1 MTQESSNNGELTALQ
16 KAFLIIRKLR
26 EQLDAAQAA
35 ASEPI
40 AVVGLGCRLPG
51 ADSPEAFWE
60 LLSEGRDAITEV
72 PRERWD
78 VNALYDPRP
87 GTPGKVYTRCG
98 GFLDDVE
105 SFDAAFFGISAREA
119 ATVDPQQ
126 RLLLEVVWEALE
138 HAGIAPSS
146 LKATPTGV
154 FVGVT
159 ASDYTSLQLEQD
171 KLPDDPYF
179 NTGAALNACAGRV
192 SYVLGLQGPSIAID
206 TACSSSLTAVH
217 LACSSLRNREC
228 DTALAGGVNLILASW
243 PNVTLAAAQMVAPDG
258 RCKTFDASADGY
270 VRGEGCGIVV
280 LRRLSDA
287 LKAGD
292 RVLALIRGTAINQDG
307 ASSGFSV
314 PNGVAQQALI
324 RRTLEAAGVR
334 PAEIDYVESH
344 GTGTALGDPIEA
356 GALGAVLGRDAARER
371 PLWVGSVKS
380 NIGHLESAAG
390 AAGLIKL
397 VLALSH
403 GRIPPTLH
411 INKPNPK
418 IDWDGMNLRPVRE
431 AVDWPRG
438 DKRRLAALSS
448 FGVSGSN
455 AHLIIEEAPPASDA
469 RPERDGRAHV
479 LTLSAK
485 SRAALVELAAA
496 YEEFL
501 FGQPDEALAD
511 ICYTAN
517 SGRSHFKHRAAIC
530 ASSVEDLRVGLAAI
544 RDGRHAPG
552 LFLTGETPPGR
563 VQPAFVFSDAEVLKP
578 GTGRE
583 LYETS
588 DAFRAAFDACDAA
601 RHTDLDLTLSS
612 VLFADDDDER
622 LRQPVYQLS
631 ARFALQYALSA
642 LWQSFGIR
650 PLAVAGS
657 GPGELC
663 AACVAGVF
671 DLEDGLRL
679 VSELARPSSRD
690 GVATYARGVK
700 SRPAQIAI
708 WPDGRPPAEGTVF
721 DAAYWQRRLQAA
733 VPDARETVNALT
745 ENREGPFIEIG
756 AGRELSRLAEE
767 IKPRSLWLPS
777 TGGEG
782 GEWQSLLA
790 SLAEAYVN
798 GVEVNWAKLDESVPR
813 NRLHLPTYRFQRK
826 RYWLR
831 ERDEIMTPAP
841 TEPAASEADKLR
853 EHREAVKSE
862 VVGLV
867 AEILR
872 EQPAN
877 VPLDVPFLEMGAD
890 SLILVYAVRRID
902 ERFHVK
908 LEVRQFFEEI
918 TTIASLAEFIADR
931 VPPPADVE
939 APPVSSPAS
948 SQAPAAP
955 AATTHPAPTVESF
968 NLPEAA
974 VPFTPTE
981 SIGGAFGSD
990 LHSVIQAQMQLMSR
1004 QLDLLQRA
1012 SVTSQSAI
1020 TSQTTLAAVEV
1031 TSPSATPS
1039 APRANDNGAAAGSSV
1054 PTARSSPLND
1064 LRNPVS
1070 AKPTGMT
1077 EQQQRSLED
1086 FIRRFTS
1093 RTRRSKQLADSCR
1106 NGLAD
1111 SRATVGFRFST
1122 KEILY
1127 PITGAE
1133 ALGSTLRDVDG
1144 NAYVDLT
1151 MGFGV
1156 LLFGSRPDF
1165 VRKAI
1170 ADELQRGIQ
1179 LGMRSDLME
1188 EITRLFLELT
1198 GKQRVVFTNSGT
1210 EAVMT
1215 ALRLARAATGR
1226 SKIALF
1232 EGSYHGHSDGT
1243 LAQRSYDQSSSE
1255 PVAPGIPASVA
1266 RDVLV
1271 LEYGTPRSLEIL
1283 RENAGE
1289 LAAVLVEPVQSRRP
1303 DFQPVS
1309 FLRELRALTEASGTA
1324 LIFDEMITGFRAHPA
1339 GCQGLFG
1346 IEADLA
1352 TYGKIIGGGMPIG
1365 AVAGSARFLNGIDGG
1380 TWRFGDDS
1388 YPGASRT
1395 YFGGTFCQH
1404 PITMAASLAVLR
1416 HLKAQGPSLQANLNQ
1431 RTDRFAETL
1440 NRFFAD
1446 EGLAI
1451 RVSHFSSF
1459 FRFEFAGNL
1468 ELFFYHMLAKGVYI
1482 WEWRNCFLSTAHTDE
1497 DLEHVVRAVKE
1508 SVADLR
1514 AAGFLPPREPDGRP
1528 AAPAPPV
1535 SEAPTRSDKDTN
1547 GANGRPAGNGVGHT
1561 TDNGAGNGFWNR
1573 GKSKLGQRVEASAV
1587 SRDGARRDAN
1597 KPLAFSLSYFG
1608 TYEAA
1613 YSPGKYELLIEGA
1626 RFADAEGFEAVW
1638 IPERHFHE
1646 FGGLSPNPSVL
1657 AAALARETK
1666 RVQLRAGSVVMPLHH
1681 PMRVAEEW
1689 SLVDNLAGGRVG
1701 VAFASGWHP
1710 NDFVFAPQSFG
1721 RQREITF
1728 EGLETVRRA
1737 WRGEPLS
1744 LRDGT
1749 GKDVDLKLHPLPSR
1763 TELPCWLT
1771 IVNNQET
1778 YRKAGELGVGVL
1790 TNLMGQTLEE
1800 LTANI
1805 AVYRAAL
1812 TEAGHDPQTGR
1823 VTVLLHT
1830 YVREDAEQ
1838 AVREARRP
1846 LCDYL
1851 LSSMTLFKRLAQ
1863 SQSLPIDLD
1872 GLSAADREYIVQ
1884 KAYDKYVAFSALIGS
1899 PDTCRPIVESLVA
1912 AGVDEI
1918 ACFVDFGVPTES
1930 ALRGLPP
1937 LNELRKRWT
1946 APADTTGTTSFPMS
1960 EAQQQLWLLTKVSDD
1975 GARAYNDPAVLTI
1988 DGEIDLD
1995 AFNASLSQVVAR
2007 HESLRTTVDPNGGR
2021 LVVHPPAPAAVQFI
2035 DVSAAEDAEGEV
2047 HRHLEQ
2053 LNRTLIDFVKGPV
2066 FTATLLKVAE
2076 QRHVLVLG
2084 SHHLLTDGMS
2094 MLNVIN
2100 ELNACYVSRRRGE
2113 AAALEPPLQY
2123 RDFVRWHDEQKSAPS
2138 MKEHE
2143 DYWLRQF
2150 ETPPA
2155 AADLPADRPRPS
2167 VKTFNG
2173 AVRQLALDKSLISR
2187 ATKLAGSRG
2196 YTPFM
2201 LLLAVYTLLLHRLTG
2216 QETVVVGCPC
2226 AGRPMEGGDSLV
2238 GYCAH
2243 LLPVVSNVSVSPAGT
2258 PFGEHLRRVR
2268 GTLLDAFQ
2276 HQDYPFARLL
2286 NRLNLKRDISRS
2298 PLISTIFNVE
2308 RPTIGASEGGLK
2320 IARHE
2325 RHASFARMDLTLT
2338 ANLFDEG
2345 AVLECDYNTDL
2356 FDAATIDRFLV
2367 HYKTLL
2373 ESVVEN
2379 PDADLHTLPLLDA
2392 AMRDERLR
2400 AWNETEPQ
2408 SVKRCA
2414 HQLFES
2420 QAARQPDAVA
2430 VCDKSPGGVQLS
2442 YRELNE
2448 RANQLAH
2455 FLRRSGVRPEQRVG
2469 IYFRRSADLL
2479 IALLGTLKAGVAYV
2493 PMDASYPAARLAQIL
2508 DDAQV
2513 AVLLTQQNLLAELP
2527 EADAAVF
2534 CLDGEGD
2541 RLARESKENTAA
2553 PVELDHPAYVMYTS
2567 GSTGRPKGVVIPH
2580 RGLSNY
2586 LLWAARAYMPDGGA
2600 APVVGSIGFDATITS
2615 LFVPLV
2621 AGGRA
2626 DLLPEGEELTALAD
2640 ALGRASDY
2648 RFVKITPAHLDV
2660 LNRLLP
2666 DGPDAR
2672 GTQRLILGGE
2682 AISPRALDTWAQSE
2696 RLRIINE
2703 YGPTETVVGCCV
2715 YDFSGPPGRSVP
2727 IGRPISG
2734 ARLYVLD
2741 EHLQLAPVGV
2751 PGELYIGGAGLARGY
2766 LGRPELTATVF
2777 VPDPFA
2783 GRGGF
2788 GEPGDRLY
2796 RTGDRARYLPDGRLE
2811 YLGRSDGQIKLR
2823 GFRIELAEIES
2834 VLLHQPEIAE
2844 VAVVLREDEP
2854 GNPRIVAYVRPAEG
2868 GALSVAKLRDELKRL
2883 LPDYMVPSSFV
2894 SLDAMPLTT
2903 NGKVDRAALPAPD
2916 RQRPEQSAEFA
2927 APRNDLERALAEI
2940 HRDVLNLD
2948 RVGVHDNFFDL
2959 GGNSL
2964 LAVEAYSR
2972 MKGFAD
2978 GKCQVLDLFKY
2989 PTVRSLAEFLG
3000 HAEESPRNGGDEIRQ
3015 RATQQKESWRKL
3027 ADRRK
3032 RITT

>member
-1 MTQESSNNGELTALQ
+1 MKNVKQETSNTSELTALQ
-16 KAFLIIRKLR
+16 KAFLTIRKLR
-26 EQLDAAQAA
+26 EQLDAARATR
-35 ASEPI
+35 SEPI
-40 AVVGLGCRLPG
+40 AVVGLGCRLPA
-51 ADSPEAFWE
+51 ADGPDAFWE

-78 VNALYDPRP
+78 IDALYDPRP
-87 GTPGKVYTRCG
+87 GTPGKVYSRCG
-98 GFLDDVE
+98 GFLNNVE

-119 ATVDPQQ
+119 ANVDPQQ
-126 RLLLEVVWEALE
+126 RLLLEVAWEALE

-146 LKATPTGV
+146 LRATSTGV

-159 ASDYTSLQLEQD
+159 ASDYACLQLEQN

-179 NTGAALNACAGRV
+179 NTGASLNACAGRL
-192 SYVLGLQGPSIAID
+192 SYVLGLQGPSMAID
-206 TACSSSLTAVH
+206 TACSSSLTTIH

-228 DTALAGGVNLILASW
+228 ETALAGGVNLILATW

-292 RVLALIRGTAINQDG
+292 RILALIRGTAVNQDG

-314 PNGVAQQALI
+314 PNGIAQQALI
-324 RRTLEAAGVR
+324 RRTLEVAGVE

-356 GALGAVLGRDAARER
+356 GALGAVLGRDTAREH

-390 AAGLIKL
+390 VTGLIKL
-397 VLALSH
+397 VLAMCHSL
-403 GRIPPTLH
+403 IPPTLH
-411 INKPNPK
+411 INQPNPK

-431 AVDWPRG
+431 PVDWPRG
-438 DKRRLAALSS
+438 AKRRLAALSS

-455 AHLIIEEAPPASDA
+455 AHLILEESPPISVA
-469 RPERDGRAHV
+469 RPDRDRQTHV

-485 SRAALVELAAA
+485 TQTALVELAAT
-496 YEEFL
+496 YDEFL
-501 FGQPDEALAD
+501 VGQPDDLIAD

-517 SGRSHFKHRAAIC
+517 CGRSHFKHRAAIR
-530 ASSVEDLRVGLAAI
+530 ASYIEELRAGLAGI
-544 RDGRHAPG
+544 RDGHPTPG
-552 LFLTGETPPGR
+552 LFLAGETSTGLSSP
-563 VQPAFVFSDAEVLKP
+563 VFVFSDAEAVSP
-578 GTGRE
+578 DTGRE

-588 DAFRAAFDACDAA
+588 AVFRAAIDACDAA
-601 RHTDLDLTLSS
+601 RHSDLDATISA
-612 VLFADDDDER
+612 VLFAEDDER
-622 LRQPVYQLS
+622 LRQPIYRFS
-631 ARFALQYALSA
+631 AQFALQYALA
-642 LWQSFGIR
+642 AMWQSFGIR
-650 PLAVAGS
+650 PLAVS
-657 GPGELC
+657 GLGLGELS

-679 VSELARPSSRD
+679 VWERAQTSSRD
-690 GVATYARGVK
+690 NVATHAREL
-700 SRPAQIAI
+700 RYRAPQIAT
-708 WPDGRPPAEGTVF
+708 WPGGRPLAQGAVF
-721 DAAYWQRRLQAA
+721 DAAYWQRQFQAA
-733 VPDARETVNALT
+733 VLDPRDIINALT
-745 ENREGPFIEIG
+745 EDRVGPFIEIG
-756 AGRELSRLAEE
+756 LGRELSKLAGQ
-767 IKPRSLWLPS
+767 IKPHSLWLPS
-777 TGGEG
+777 LNGKGD
-782 GEWQSLLA
+782 EWQLLIT
-790 SLAEAYVN
+790 SVAEAYVN
-798 GVEVNWAKLDESVPR
+798 GIDINWAKLDESVPR

-826 RYWLR
+826 RYWIK
-831 ERDEIMTPAP
+831 ERDEIMTAAS
-841 TEPAASEADKLR
+841 TEPVAPEAEKLR
-853 EHREAVKSE
+853 GHRESIKSE
-862 VVGLV
+862 VIRLV
-867 AEILR
+867 AEMLR
-872 EQPAN
+872 EQPAS

-890 SLILVYAVRRID
+890 SLVLVYAVKQID
-902 ERFHVK
+902 ERFRVK
-908 LEVRQFFEEI
+908 LEIRQFFEEI
-918 TTIASLAEFIADR
+918 TTVASLAEFIADR
-931 VPPPADVE
+931 VPPPADVHS
-939 APPVSSPAS
+939 PSVSNP
-948 SQAPAAP
+948 APAAP
-955 AATTHPAPTVESF
+955 PATPPASPGVG
-968 NLPEAA
+968 NAHLPEAA
-974 VPFTPTE
+974 VPSAPYE
-981 SIGGAFGSD
+981 ANGDACGAD
-990 LHSVIQAQMQLMSR
+990 LSRIIQAQMQLMSR
-1004 QLDLLQRA
+1004 HLDLLQRA
-1012 SVTSQSAI
+1012 AITTQSAI
-1020 TSQTTLAAVEV
+1020 TSPPSFAAGEI
-1031 TSPSATPS
+1031 TSPGATPV
-1039 APRANDNGAAAGSSV
+1039 APRANDATASSSV
-1054 PTARSSPLND
+1054 STARSSPLND
-1064 LRNPVS
+1064 IKNPVTV
-1070 AKPTGMT
+1070 KPTGMT
-1077 EQQQRSLED
+1077 EQQQSSLED

-1093 RTRRSKQLADSCR
+1093 RTQQSKALAQSCR
-1106 NGLAD
+1106 AGLAD

-1133 ALGSTLRDVDG
+1133 ALGSSLKDVDG
-1144 NAYVDLT
+1144 NTYIDLT
-1151 MGFGV
+1151 MGFGA

-1165 VRKAI
+1165 VCKAI
-1170 ADELQRGIQ
+1170 SDELQRGIQ

-1188 EITRLFLELT
+1188 EVTGLFLKLT
-1198 GKQRVVFTNSGT
+1198 GRQRVVFTNSGT

-1243 LAQRSYDQSSSE
+1243 LAQRSHDQVSSE
-1255 PVAPGIPASVA
+1255 PVAPGIPANVA

-1271 LEYGTPRSLEIL
+1271 LEYGTPQSLAIL
-1283 RENAGE
+1283 RAHAHE

-1309 FLRELRALTEASGTA
+1309 FLHELRALTEAAGTA
-1324 LIFDEMITGFRAHPA
+1324 LIFDEMITGFRVHPA

-1346 IEADLA
+1346 IDADIA
-1352 TYGKIIGGGMPIG
+1352 TYGKILGGGMPIG

-1380 TWRFGDDS
+1380 MWRYGDNS

-1416 HLKAQGPSLQANLNQ
+1416 HLEAQGPSLQTTLNQ
-1431 RTDRFAETL
+1431 RADKFAETL
-1440 NRFFAD
+1440 NTFFAG
-1446 EGLAI
+1446 EELPI
-1451 RVSHFSSF
+1451 RVSHFASF
-1459 FRFEFAGNL
+1459 FRFEFSGNL
-1468 ELFFYHMLAKGVYI
+1468 ELFFYHMLAKGIYI

-1497 DLEHVVRAVKE
+1497 DLERVIQAVKE

-1514 AAGFLPPREPDGRP
+1514 AAGFLPPREQTGRP
-1528 AAPAPPV
+1528 TTPVPAECKSPV
-1535 SEAPTRSDKDTN
+1535 RSDKQMGGPN
-1547 GANGRPAGNGVGHT
+1547 GHPADKGG
-1561 TDNGAGNGFWNR
+1561 GNGFWNR
-1573 GKSKLGQRVEASAV
+1573 GKSKLGQSGEAVAL
-1587 SRDGARRDAN
+1587 SRHTARRSTN

-1608 TYEAA
+1608 TYQAA
-1613 YSPGKYELLIEGA
+1613 YSPSKYELLIEGA
-1626 RFADAEGFEAVW
+1626 RFADAEGFQAVW
-1638 IPERHFHE
+1638 VPERHFHE

-1710 NDFVFAPQSFG
+1710 NDFVFAPQSYG
-1721 RQREITF
+1721 RQRELTF
-1728 EGLETVRRA
+1728 EGMEAVRRA

-1749 GKDVDLKLHPLPSR
+1749 GRDVDLKLHPLPSQ

-1771 IVNNQET
+1771 IVNNRET
-1778 YRKAGELGVGVL
+1778 YRKAGELGVGIL

-1805 AVYRAAL
+1805 AIYRAAL
-1812 TEAGHDPQTGR
+1812 AEFGHDPQKTGN

-1830 YVREDAEQ
+1830 YIREDAEQ
-1838 AVREARRP
+1838 AISEARRP

-1863 SQSLPIDLD
+1863 SQSLAIDLD

-1899 PDTCRPIVESLVA
+1899 PDTCRQIVENLSA

-1937 LNELRKRWT
+1937 LNELRKRW
-1946 APADTTGTTSFPMS
+1946 AEPFGPSGTMSFPMS

-1988 DGEIDLD
+1988 NGEIDLD
-1995 AFNASLSQVVAR
+1995 AFTASLNQVIAR
-2007 HESLRTTVDPNGGR
+2007 HESLRTTIDPKGGR
-2021 LVVHPPAPAAVQFI
+2021 LIVHPPAPAAMQFI
-2035 DVSAAEDAEGEV
+2035 DVSAAEDSESEV
-2047 HRHLEQ
+2047 RQHLEHY
-2053 LNRTLIDFVKGPV
+2053 NRTPPDFVNGSI
-2066 FTATLLKVAE
+2066 FTATLLKVAAE
-2076 QRHVLVLG
+2076 RHVLILG

-2100 ELNACYVSRRRGE
+2100 ELNACYTARRRGE
-2113 AAALEPPLQY
+2113 EAALEQPLQY
-2123 RDFVRWHDEQKSAPS
+2123 RDFVRWHDDQKAAPA

-2143 DYWLRQF
+2143 NYWLRQF
-2150 ETPPA
+2150 ENPPA
-2155 AADLPADRPRPS
+2155 AADLPTDHPRPA

-2173 AVRQLALDKSLISR
+2173 ALRQLAIDKSLTDR
-2187 ATKLAGSRG
+2187 MTKLAGSRG

-2201 LLLAVYTLLLHRLTG
+2201 LLLAAYTVLLHRLTG
-2216 QETVVVGCPC
+2216 RETIVVGCPC
-2226 AGRPMEGGDSLV
+2226 AGRPMEGGASLV

-2243 LLPVVSNVSVSPAGT
+2243 LLPIVSTISASPARM
-2258 PFGEHLRRVR
+2258 PFSEHLRRVR
-2268 GTLLDAFQ
+2268 STLLDAYQ

-2286 NRLNLKRDISRS
+2286 NKLNLKRDISRS
-2298 PLISTIFNVE
+2298 PLISTIFNLE
-2308 RPTIGASEGGLK
+2308 RPTAESSEGGLK

-2325 RHASFARMDLTLT
+2325 RHVNFARMDLTLT
-2338 ANLFDEG
+2338 ANLLDEG

-2356 FDAATIDRFLV
+2356 FNAATIDRLLI

-2379 PDADLHTLPLLDA
+2379 PEADLHTLPMLDA
-2392 AMRDERLR
+2392 LMRHERLC
-2400 AWNETEPQ
+2400 AWNDTETQRVEQ
-2408 SVKRCA
+2408 CV
-2414 HQLFES
+2414 HQLFET
-2420 QAARQPDAVA
+2420 QVERRPDAIA
-2430 VCDKSPGGVQLS
+2430 VCDKSPAGVQLS

-2448 RANQLAH
+2448 RANRLAH
-2455 FLRRSGVRPEQRVG
+2455 FLRRAGVGPEQRVG
-2469 IYFRRSADLL
+2469 VYVRRSAGLFV
-2479 IALLGTLKAGVAYV
+2479 ALLGTLKAGAAYV
-2493 PMDASYPAARLAQIL
+2493 PLDTAYPAARLEQIR
-2508 DDAQV
+2508 DDARI
-2513 AVLLTQQNLLAELP
+2513 ALLLTERELLAELP
-2527 EADAAVF
+2527 KTPVAVF
-2534 CLDGEGD
+2534 CLDEEGD
-2541 RLARESKENTAA
+2541 PLARESKVNLTV
-2553 PVELDHPAYVMYTS
+2553 PVGLDNPAYVMYTS

-2580 RGLSNY
+2580 RGLTNY
-2586 LLWAARAYMPDGGA
+2586 LLWAARAYMPDGGI

-2621 AGGRA
+2621 AGGQA

-2640 ALGRASDY
+2640 ALGRGSDY

-2660 LNRLLP
+2660 LNRLLTNE
-2666 DGPDAR
+2666 PDAR
-2672 GTQRLILGGE
+2672 GTQRLVLGGE
-2682 AISPRALDTWAQSE
+2682 AISPRALDTWTRNE

-2703 YGPTETVVGCCV
+2703 YGPTETVVGCCT
-2715 YDFSGPPGRSVP
+2715 YGFSGPPGHSVP

-2741 EHLQLAPVGV
+2741 DHLQLAPVGV
-2751 PGELYIGGAGLARGY
+2751 AGELYIGGAGLARGY
-2766 LGRPELTATVF
+2766 WRRPDLTATSF

-2788 GEPGDRLY
+2788 GQPGDRLY
-2796 RTGDRARYLPDGRLE
+2796 RTGDRARYLADGSLE
-2811 YLGRSDGQIKLR
+2811 YLSRTDGQIKLR
-2823 GFRIELAEIES
+2823 GFRIELGEIES
-2834 VLLHQPEIAE
+2834 VLLQRPEIVEA
-2844 VAVVLREDEP
+2844 VVVLREDEA
-2854 GNPRIVAYVRPAEG
+2854 GNPRTVAYVRPAESE
-2868 GALSVAKLRDELKRL
+2868 ALSIGKLRDELKRL
-2883 LPDYMVPSSFV
+2883 LPDYMIPSAFV
-2894 SLDAMPLTT
+2894 RLDKMPLTA

-2927 APRNDLERALAEI
+2927 APRNDLERALVEI
-2940 HRDVLNLD
+2940 HRHVLNLD

-2972 MKGFAD
+2972 MESFTN

-2989 PTVRSLAEFLG
+2989 PTIRSLAEFLG
-3000 HAEESPRNGGDEIRQ
+3000 QVEESPQNGDDEIR
-3015 RATQQKESWRKL
+3015 RRVIQQKESSRKL
-3027 ADRRK
+3027 ANKRK
-3032 RITT
+3032 RITS

>member
-1 MTQESSNNGELTALQ
+1 MKDVKEISNTSELTALQ
-16 KAFLIIRKLR
+16 KAFLTIRKLR
-26 EQLDAAQAA
+26 EQLDAARAA
-35 ASEPI
+35 RAEPI

-51 ADSPEAFWE
+51 ADGPDAFWE
-60 LLSEGRDAITEV
+60 LLSQGRDAITEV
-72 PRERWD
+72 PRGRWD
-78 VNALYDPRP
+78 VDALYDPRP
-87 GTPGKVYTRCG
+87 GTPGKVYSRCG
-98 GFLDDVE
+98 GFLDNVE

-126 RLLLEVVWEALE
+126 RLLLEVAWEALE

-159 ASDYTSLQLEQD
+159 ASDYACLQLEQNR
-171 KLPDDPYF
+171 LPDDPYF
-179 NTGAALNACAGRV
+179 NTGASLNACAGRV
-192 SYVLGLQGPSIAID
+192 SYVLGLQGPSIAVD

-217 LACSSLRNREC
+217 LACSSLRSREC
-228 DTALAGGVNLILASW
+228 DTALAGGVNLILATW

-292 RVLALIRGTAINQDG
+292 NILALIRGTAINQDG

-314 PNGVAQQALI
+314 PNGIAQQALI
-324 RRTLEAAGVR
+324 RRTLEVAGVE

-371 PLWVGSVKS
+371 PVWVGSVKS

-390 AAGLIKL
+390 VTGLIKL
-397 VLALSH
+397 VLAMCH
-403 GRIPPTLH
+403 GKIPATLH
-411 INKPNPK
+411 INQPNPK
-418 IDWDGMNLRPVRE
+418 IDWDGMNLRPVRA

-438 DKRRLAALSS
+438 TRRRLAALSS

-455 AHLIIEEAPPASDA
+455 AHLILEESPSVSVA
-469 RPERDGRAHV
+469 RPGRDRQAHV

-485 SRAALVELAAA
+485 TRTALAELAAT
-496 YEEFL
+496 YDEFL
-501 FGQPDEALAD
+501 TRQPDDAIAD

-517 SGRSHFKHRAAIC
+517 CGRSHFKHRAAIC
-530 ASSVEDLRVGLAAI
+530 ASHIEDLRVGLAGI
-544 RDGRHAPG
+544 RDGGRTPG
-552 LFLTGETPPGR
+552 LFLAGETASGLASP
-563 VQPAFVFSDAEVLKP
+563 VFVFSDAEAVNP

-588 DAFRAAFDACDAA
+588 AVFRAAFDACDAA
-601 RHTDLDLTLSS
+601 RHSDLDAAISA
-612 VLFADDDDER
+612 VLFAEADER
-622 LRQPVYQLS
+622 LQRPIYRFS
-631 ARFALQYALSA
+631 AQFALQYALSA
-642 LWQSFGIR
+642 LWQSLGFR
-650 PLAVAGS
+650 PLAVAGR
-657 GPGELC
+657 GLGELC
-663 AACVAGVF
+663 AACVAGVL

-679 VSELARPSSRD
+679 VLERARLSSRD
-690 GVATYARGVK
+690 SIATCAPGVRVG
-700 SRPAQIAI
+700 SAQIAV
-708 WPDGRPPAEGTVF
+708 WPDGRPPAEGAVF
-721 DAAYWQRRLQAA
+721 DAAYWQRQFQAA
-733 VPDARETVNALT
+733 VPDPREIINALT
-745 ENREGPFIEIG
+745 ENRDGPFIEIG
-756 AGRELSRLAEE
+756 LGRELSKLAKQ
-767 IKPRSLWLPS
+767 IKPHSLWLPS
-777 TGGEG
+777 MSGRGD
-782 GEWQSLLA
+782 EWQSLLR

-798 GVEVNWAKLDESVPR
+798 GVDVNWAKLDESIPR

-826 RYWLR
+826 RYWIN
-831 ERDEIMTPAP
+831 ERDDIMTPAS
-841 TEPAASEADKLR
+841 TEPTVSEADRLR
-853 EHREAVKSE
+853 GHRESVKAD
-862 VVGLV
+862 VIRLV
-867 AEILR
+867 AEMLR

-890 SLILVYAVRRID
+890 SLILVYAAKRLD
-902 ERFHVK
+902 EQFRVK
-908 LEVRQFFEEI
+908 LEIRQFFEEI
-918 TTIASLAEFIADR
+918 TTVTSLAEYIADR
-931 VPPPADVE
+931 VPPPADVQ
-939 APPVSSPAS
+939 PSSVPNPAS
-948 SQAPAAP
+948 AAPAVTTPAAP
-955 AATTHPAPTVESF
+955 AVGSAS
-968 NLPEAA
+968 LPEAA
-974 VPFTPTE
+974 VPATPPE
-981 SIGGAFGSD
+981 PVGDAFSSD
-990 LHSVIQAQMQLMSR
+990 LTRVIQAQMQLMSR
-1004 QLDLLQRA
+1004 HLDLLQRT

-1020 TSQTTLAAVEV
+1020 TSQSSFAAGEI
-1031 TSPSATPS
+1031 TSPGVAPV
-1039 APRANDNGAAAGSSV
+1039 APRANGVGAAAGASASA
-1054 PTARSSPLND
+1054 ARSSPLND
-1064 LRNPVS
+1064 LKNPVT
-1070 AKPTGMT
+1070 ARPTGMT
-1077 EQQQRSLED
+1077 EQQQRSLDE

-1093 RTRRSKQLADSCR
+1093 RTRRSKALAQSCR
-1106 NGLAD
+1106 AGLAD
-1111 SRATVGFRFST
+1111 SRAAVGFRFST

-1133 ALGSTLRDVDG
+1133 ALGSSLKDVDG
-1144 NAYVDLT
+1144 NTYIDLT
-1151 MGFGV
+1151 MGFGT

-1188 EITRLFLELT
+1188 EVTALFLGLT
-1198 GKQRVVFTNSGT
+1198 GKERVVFTNSGT

-1232 EGSYHGHSDGT
+1232 EGAYHGHSDGT
-1243 LAQRSYDQSSSE
+1243 LAQRGHDQLSSE
-1255 PVAPGIPASVA
+1255 PVAPGIPANVA

-1271 LEYGTPRSLEIL
+1271 LEYGTPQSLEIL
-1283 RENAGE
+1283 REHAEE

-1346 IEADLA
+1346 IDADIA
-1352 TYGKIIGGGMPIG
+1352 TYGKILGGGMPIG

-1380 TWRFGDDS
+1380 MWRFGDNS
-1388 YPGASRT
+1388 YPGAART

-1404 PITMAASLAVLR
+1404 PLTMAASLAVLR
-1416 HLKAQGPSLQANLNQ
+1416 HLKAQGPALQTTLNQ
-1431 RTDRFAETL
+1431 RTDKFAETL
-1440 NRFFAD
+1440 NAFFAG
-1446 EGLAI
+1446 EGLPI

-1459 FRFEFAGNL
+1459 FRFEFSGNL
-1468 ELFFYHMLAKGVYI
+1468 ELFFYHMLEKGIYI
-1482 WEWRNCFLSTAHTDE
+1482 WEWRNCFLSTAHADE
-1497 DLEHVVRAVKE
+1497 DLERVIQAVKE

-1514 AAGFLPPREPDGRP
+1514 AAGFLPSREPSVRP
-1528 AAPAPPV
+1528 TTPAPPV
-1535 SEAPTRSDKDTN
+1535 CEAPIRSDKEAG
-1547 GANGRPAGNGVGHT
+1547 GANGHPA
-1561 TDNGAGNGFWNR
+1561 DNGARDGFWNR
-1573 GKSKLGQRVEASAV
+1573 GKSKLGQRGEAAAV
-1587 SRDGARRDAN
+1587 SRNTARRSTN

-1608 TYEAA
+1608 TYPAA

-1626 RFADAEGFEAVW
+1626 RFADAEGFQAVW
-1638 IPERHFHE
+1638 VPERHFHE

-1689 SLVDNLAGGRVG
+1689 SVVDNLAGGRVG

-1710 NDFVFAPQSFG
+1710 NDFVFAPQSYG
-1721 RQREITF
+1721 RQRELTF
-1728 EGLETVRRA
+1728 EGMEAVRRA

-1749 GKDVDLKLHPLPSR
+1749 GRDVDLKLHPLPSQ

-1805 AVYRAAL
+1805 ATYRAAL
-1812 TEAGHDPQTGR
+1812 AEFGHDPQTGH
-1823 VTVLLHT
+1823 VAVLLHT
-1830 YVREDAEQ
+1830 YIREDAEQ
-1838 AVREARRP
+1838 AIREARRP

-1863 SQSLPIDLD
+1863 SQSLAVDLD
-1872 GLSAADREYIVQ
+1872 GLSAADQEYIVQ

-1899 PDTCRPIVESLVA
+1899 PDTCHPIVESLVA

-1918 ACFVDFGVPTES
+1918 ACFVDFGVPAES

-1937 LNELRKRWT
+1937 LNELRKRWA
-1946 APADTTGTTSFPMS
+1946 APPGPPGTVSFPMS

-1975 GARAYNDPAVLTI
+1975 GARAYNDPAVLTV

-1995 AFNASLSQVVAR
+1995 AFTASLNQVVAR
-2007 HESLRTTVDPNGGR
+2007 HESLRATVDPGGER
-2021 LVVHPPAPAAVQFI
+2021 LIVHPPAPVTMRYL
-2035 DVSAAEDAEGEV
+2035 DVSAAEDSGAEV
-2047 HRHLEQ
+2047 RRHLDE
-2053 LNRTLIDFVKGPV
+2053 LNRTLIDFVNGPI
-2066 FTATLLKVAE
+2066 FTATLLKVAP
-2076 QRHVLVLG
+2076 QRHVLILG

-2100 ELNACYVSRRRGE
+2100 ELNACYVARRRG
-2113 AAALEPPLQY
+2113 AVPALEPPLQY
-2123 RDFVRWHDEQKSAPS
+2123 RDFVRWHDAQRATPA

-2143 DYWLRQF
+2143 NYWLRQF
-2150 ETPPA
+2150 EMPPA
-2155 AADLPADRPRPS
+2155 PADLPTDYPRPA

-2173 AVRQLALDKSLISR
+2173 AVRQLTLDKSLTGR
-2187 ATKLAGSRG
+2187 ATKLANSHG

-2201 LLLAVYTLLLHRLTG
+2201 LLLAVYAVLLHRLTG
-2216 QETVVVGCPC
+2216 RETVVVGCPC

-2243 LLPVVSNVSVSPAGT
+2243 LLPVVSTIPRPPAAV
-2258 PFGEHLRRVR
+2258 PFSEYLRRVR
-2268 GTLLDAFQ
+2268 GTLLDAYQ

-2298 PLISTIFNVE
+2298 PLISTVFNLE
-2308 RPTIGASEGGLK
+2308 RPTAESPEGGLK

-2325 RHASFARMDLTLT
+2325 RHVNFARMDLTLT
-2338 ANLFDEG
+2338 ANLLGEG
-2345 AVLECDYNTDL
+2345 VALECDYNTDL
-2356 FDAATIDRFLV
+2356 FDAATIDRFLI

-2392 AMRDERLR
+2392 AMRRERLR
-2400 AWNETEPQ
+2400 AWNYTESQ
-2408 SVKRCA
+2408 SVERCV

-2420 QAARQPDAVA
+2420 QAERQPDAIA
-2430 VCDKSPGGVQLS
+2430 VDDKSPAGVQLS
-2442 YRELNE
+2442 YRELNA

-2455 FLRRSGVRPEQRVG
+2455 FLRRSGVGPEQRVG
-2469 IYFRRSADLL
+2469 VYVRRSADLFV
-2479 IALLGTLKAGVAYV
+2479 ALLGTLKTGAAYV
-2493 PMDASYPAARLAQIL
+2493 PMDPAYPAARLGQIQ
-2508 DDAQV
+2508 DDAQIV
-2513 AVLLTQQNLLAELP
+2513 MLLTQQDLLAELTK
-2527 EADAAVF
+2527 ALGAVF
-2534 CLDGEGD
+2534 CLDQEGG
-2541 RLARESKENTAA
+2541 RLARESEANPAA
-2553 PVELDHPAYVMYTS
+2553 PVDLDNPAYVMYTS

-2580 RGLSNY
+2580 RGLTNY

-2600 APVVGSIGFDATITS
+2600 APVLGSIGFDATITS

-2626 DLLPEGEELTALAD
+2626 VLLPEGEELTALGD
-2640 ALGRASDY
+2640 ALRRGSDY
-2648 RFVKITPAHLDV
+2648 SFLKITPAHLDV
-2660 LNRLLP
+2660 LNRLLS

-2672 GTQRLILGGE
+2672 GTRRLVLGGE
-2682 AISPRALDTWAQSE
+2682 AISPRALDTWTRDG
-2696 RLRIINE
+2696 RLHVINE
-2703 YGPTETVVGCCV
+2703 YGPTEAVVGCCT
-2715 YDFSGPPGRSVP
+2715 YDFSGPPGHSVP

-2766 LGRPELTATVF
+2766 LARPDLTAAAF

-2783 GRGGF
+2783 GRGGL
-2788 GEPGDRLY
+2788 GQPGDRLY
-2796 RTGDRARYLPDGRLE
+2796 KTGDRARYLADGNLE
-2811 YLGRSDGQIKLR
+2811 YLGRADGQIKLR

-2834 VLLHQPEIAE
+2834 VLLQRPEIVEA
-2844 VAVVLREDEP
+2844 AVLLREDEP
-2854 GNPRIVAYVRPAEG
+2854 GNPRIVAYVRPAESE
-2868 GALSVAKLRDELKRL
+2868 AVSIASLRDELKRL
-2883 LPDYMVPSSFV
+2883 LPDYMVPSAFV
-2894 SLDAMPLTT
+2894 RLDAMPLTPH
-2903 NGKVDRAALPAPD
+2903 GKVDRAALAAPD

-2948 RVGVHDNFFDL
+2948 RVGVLDNFFDL

-2964 LAVEAYSR
+2964 LAVEAYRR
-2972 MKGFAD
+2972 MEGLAS

-2989 PTVRSLAEFLG
+2989 PTIRSLAEFLG
-3000 HAEESPRNGGDEIRQ
+3000 HVEESPQNGDDEIR
-3015 RATQQKESWRKL
+3015 RRVRQQKESWRKL
-3027 ADRRK
+3027 ANK
-3032 RITT
+3032 RQGITS

>member
-26 EQLDAAQAA
+26 EQLDAARAA
-35 ASEPI
+35 SSEPI

-51 ADSPEAFWE
+51 ADGPEAFWE

-87 GTPGKVYTRCG
+87 GTPGKVYSRCG

-105 SFDAAFFGISAREA
+105 SFDAAFFNISAREA

-159 ASDYTSLQLEQD
+159 ASDYACLQLEQN

-192 SYVLGLQGPSIAID
+192 SYVLGLQGPSMAID

-292 RVLALIRGTAINQDG
+292 RVLALIRGTAVNQDG

-324 RRTLEAAGVR
+324 RRALEAAGVS

-356 GALGAVLGRDAARER
+356 GALGAVLGRDSARGR
-371 PLWVGSVKS
+371 SLLVGSVKS

-397 VLALSH
+397 VLALSR

-438 DKRRLAALSS
+438 ARRRLAALSS

-455 AHLIIEEAPPASDA
+455 AHLILEEAPTASPAWPDRD
-469 RPERDGRAHV
+469 RPSHV

-485 SRAALVELAAA
+485 SREALLELAAA
-496 YEEFL
+496 YEEFVAD
-501 FGQPDEALAD
+501 QSDDALAD

-530 ASSVEDLRVGLAAI
+530 ASSIEDLRAGLAGI
-544 RDGRHAPG
+544 RDGKHTPG
-552 LFLTGETPPGR
+552 LFLVGDATSGR
-563 VQPAFVFSDAEVLKP
+563 VQPVFVFSDAGVLKP

-588 DAFRAAFDACDAA
+588 AAFRAAFDACDAA
-601 RHTDLDLTLSS
+601 RPSDVDLNISA
-612 VLFADDDDER
+612 VLFANDDER

-631 ARFALQYALSA
+631 ARFALQYALYA
-642 LWQSFGIR
+642 LWQSLGIR
-650 PLAVAGS
+650 PLAVSGS
-657 GPGELC
+657 GPDELC
-663 AACVAGVF
+663 AACVAGVL
-671 DLEDGLRL
+671 DLGEGLRL
-679 VSELARPSSRD
+679 VSERARSSSGD
-690 GVATYARGVK
+690 GVAAYASGVK
-700 SRPAQIAI
+700 SQPAQIAI

-733 VPDARETVNALT
+733 VPDARATVNALT

-756 AGRELSRLAEE
+756 PGRELSRLAEE
-767 IKPRSLWLPS
+767 MKPRSLWLPS

-782 GEWQSLLA
+782 GEWQTLLA

-841 TEPAASEADKLR
+841 TEPAATDADRLR
-853 EHREAVKSE
+853 DHREAIKSD
-862 VVGLV
+862 VVGLI

-877 VPLDVPFLEMGAD
+877 VPLDVAFLEMGAD

-902 ERFHVK
+902 ERFRVK

-918 TTIASLAEFIADR
+918 ITVASLAEFIADR

-939 APPVSSPAS
+939 APPVSSPSPATP
-948 SQAPAAP
+948 AAETTPAAP
-955 AATTHPAPTVESF
+955 VVESVS
-968 NLPEAA
+968 LPEAA
-974 VPFTPTE
+974 VPVAPPE
-981 SIGGAFGSD
+981 PMGGAFSSE
-990 LHSVIQAQMQLMSR
+990 LHGIIQAQMQLMSR

-1012 SVTSQSAI
+1012 SVTSQSAL
-1020 TSQTTLAAVEV
+1020 TSQTTLAAGEV
-1031 TSPSATPS
+1031 TSQTATPA

-1054 PTARSSPLND
+1054 STARSSPLND
-1064 LRNPVS
+1064 IRNPVS

-1077 EQQQRSLED
+1077 EQQQRSLDE
-1086 FIRRFTS
+1086 FIRRFTN
-1093 RTRRSKQLADSCR
+1093 RTRRSKELAESCR

-1127 PITGAE
+1127 PISGAE
-1133 ALGSTLRDVDG
+1133 ALGSALRDVDG

-1165 VRKAI
+1165 VRQAI

-1188 EITRLFLELT
+1188 EITRLFLDLT
-1198 GKQRVVFTNSGT
+1198 GKERVVFTNSGT

-1243 LAQRSYDQSSSE
+1243 LAQRGYDSLSSE
-1255 PVAPGIPASVA
+1255 PVAPGIPAGVA

-1283 RENAGE
+1283 REHAGE

-1303 DFQPVS
+1303 DFQPVA

-1404 PITMAASLAVLR
+1404 PVTMAASLAVLR
-1416 HLKAQGPSLQANLNQ
+1416 HLKAQGPSLQADLNQ

-1440 NRFFAD
+1440 NTFFAG

-1514 AAGFLPPREPDGRP
+1514 AAGFLPPRETDSRQTTPTP
-1528 AAPAPPV
+1528 LV
-1535 SEAPTRSDKDTN
+1535 SEAPTRSDKETN
-1547 GANGRPAGNGVGHT
+1547 GANGRPADNGAGRT

-1573 GKSKLGQRVEASAV
+1573 GKSKLGQRVEVVAL
-1587 SRDGARRDAN
+1587 SRDAARHVTN

-1728 EGLETVRRA
+1728 EGLEAVRRA

-1812 TEAGHDPQTGR
+1812 AEAGHDPQAGR

-1899 PDTCRPIVESLVA
+1899 PDTCRPILESLVA

-1930 ALRGLPP
+1930 ALLGLPP
-1937 LNELRKRWT
+1937 LNELRKRWM
-1946 APADTTGTTSFPMS
+1946 APAGPAGTTSFPMS

-1988 DGEIDLD
+1988 EGEIDLD
-1995 AFNASLSQVVAR
+1995 AFNASLNQVVAR
-2007 HESLRTTVDPNGGR
+2007 HESLRTTVDADGGR
-2021 LVVHPPAPAAVQFI
+2021 LVVHPHTPVAAKFI

-2047 HRHLEQ
+2047 HQHLEQ
-2053 LNRTLIDFVKGPV
+2053 LNGTLIDFVNGPV
-2066 FTATLLKVAE
+2066 FTTTLLKVAE
-2076 QRHVLVLG
+2076 RRHVLVLG

-2100 ELNACYVSRRRGE
+2100 ELNACYVSRLRGE

-2138 MKEHE
+2138 MREHE
-2143 DYWLRQF
+2143 GYWLRQF
-2150 ETPPA
+2150 VTPPA
-2155 AADLPADRPRPS
+2155 AADLPTDRPRPA

-2173 AVRQLALDKSLISR
+2173 AVRQLALDKSLVGR

-2196 YTPFM
+2196 HTPFM

-2216 QETVVVGCPC
+2216 SETVVVGCPC

-2243 LLPVVSNVSVSPAGT
+2243 LLPVVSNIPASPAGT
-2258 PFGEHLRRVR
+2258 PFTEHLRRVR

-2308 RPTIGASEGGLK
+2308 RPAIETSEGGLK

-2325 RHASFARMDLTLT
+2325 RHVGFARMDLTLT
-2338 ANLFDEG
+2338 ANLFDGG

-2356 FDAATIDRFLV
+2356 FDAATIDRFLL

-2379 PDADLHTLPLLDA
+2379 PDADAHTLTLLDA

-2400 AWNETEPQ
+2400 AWNDAEPQ
-2408 SVKRCA
+2408 SVERCV
-2414 HQLFES
+2414 HELFES
-2420 QAARQPDAVA
+2420 QAERQPDAVA
-2430 VCDKSPGGVQLS
+2430 VCDKSPGGSQLT

-2448 RANQLAH
+2448 RANRLAY
-2455 FLRRSGVRPEQRVG
+2455 FLRRSEVGPEQRVG
-2469 IYFRRSADLL
+2469 VYVRRSADLL
-2479 IALLGTLKAGVAYV
+2479 VALLGTLKAGAAYV
-2493 PMDASYPAARLAQIL
+2493 PMDASYPAARLGQIL

-2513 AVLLTQQNLLAELP
+2513 ALLLTQQDLLAELP
-2527 EADAAVF
+2527 EAGVAVF
-2534 CLDGEGD
+2534 CLDGESE
-2541 RLARESKENTAA
+2541 RLASESKENPGAA
-2553 PVELDHPAYVMYTS
+2553 VELDHPAYVMYTS

-2621 AGGRA
+2621 AGGRV
-2626 DLLPEGEELTALAD
+2626 DLLPEGEELTALAS

-2648 RFVKITPAHLDV
+2648 QFVKITPAHLDV

-2672 GTQRLILGGE
+2672 GTRRLILGGE
-2682 AISPRALDTWAQSE
+2682 AIAPRALDTWARNEQ
-2696 RLRIINE
+2696 LHVINE

-2727 IGRPISG
+2727 IGRPVSG

-2741 EHLQLAPVGV
+2741 ERLQLAPVGV

-2766 LGRPELTATVF
+2766 LGGHGQP
-2777 VPDPFA
+2777 
-2783 GRGGF
+2783 
-2788 GEPGDRLY
+2788 GERLY
-2796 RTGDRARYLPDGRLE
+2796 KTGDRARYLPDGRLE
-2811 YLGRSDGQIKLR
+2811 YLGRTDGQIKLR

-2834 VLLHQPEIAE
+2834 VLLRRPEIAE
-2844 VAVVLREDEP
+2844 AAVLLREDEP
-2854 GNPRIVAYVRPAEG
+2854 GNPRIVAYVRTAEG
-2868 GALSVAKLRDELKRL
+2868 GALSVARLRDELKRL
-2883 LPDYMVPSSFV
+2883 LPEYMIPSAFV
-2894 SLDAMPLTT
+2894 TLDAMPLTT

-2964 LAVEAYSR
+2964 LAVEAYGR
-2972 MKGFAD
+2972 MASLAG

-3000 HAEESPRNGGDEIRQ
+3000 RADELPQNGGDEIRR

-3027 ADRRK
+3027 ADRRR
-3032 RITT
+3032 RITS

>member
-1 MTQESSNNGELTALQ
+1 MKNVKQEISNTSELTALQ
-16 KAFLIIRKLR
+16 KAFLTIRKLR
-26 EQLDAAQAA
+26 EQLDAARATR
-35 ASEPI
+35 SEPI
-40 AVVGLGCRLPG
+40 AVVGLGCRLPE
-51 ADSPEAFWE
+51 ADGPDAFWE
-60 LLSEGRDAITEV
+60 LLSQGRDAITEV
-72 PRERWD
+72 PRERWNVD
-78 VNALYDPRP
+78 ALYDPRP
-87 GTPGKVYTRCG
+87 GTPGKVYSRCG
-98 GFLDDVE
+98 GFLNNVE

-126 RLLLEVVWEALE
+126 RLLLEVAWEALE

-159 ASDYTSLQLEQD
+159 ASDYACLQLEQN

-192 SYVLGLQGPSIAID
+192 SYVLGLQGPSMAID
-206 TACSSSLTAVH
+206 TACSSSLTAIH

-228 DTALAGGVNLILASW
+228 ETALAGGVNLILATW

-287 LKAGD
+287 VKASD
-292 RVLALIRGTAINQDG
+292 RILALIRGTAINQDG

-314 PNGVAQQALI
+314 PNGIAQQALI
-324 RRTLEAAGVR
+324 RRTLEVAGVE

-356 GALGAVLGRDAARER
+356 GALGAVLGRDTAREQ

-390 AAGLIKL
+390 VTGLIKL
-397 VLALSH
+397 VLAMCH
-403 GRIPPTLH
+403 DQIPPTLH
-411 INKPNPK
+411 INQPNPK
-418 IDWDGMNLRPVRE
+418 IDWDGMNLRAVRE
-431 AVDWPRG
+431 SVDWPRG
-438 DKRRLAALSS
+438 TKRRLAALSS

-455 AHLIIEEAPPASDA
+455 AHLILEESPSVSVA
-469 RPERDGRAHV
+469 RPDRDRQTHV

-485 SRAALVELAAA
+485 TQTALVELAAT
-496 YEEFL
+496 YDEFL
-501 FGQPDEALAD
+501 AGQPDDAISD

-517 SGRSHFKHRAAIC
+517 CGRSHFKHRAAIC
-530 ASSVEDLRVGLAAI
+530 ASHIEDLRVGLAGI
-544 RDGRHAPG
+544 RNSHQTPG
-552 LFLTGETPPGR
+552 LFLAGEMSSKLASP
-563 VQPAFVFSDAEVLKP
+563 VFVFSDAEVVNP

-588 DAFRAAFDACDAA
+588 AVFRAAIDSCDAA
-601 RHTDLDLTLSS
+601 RHSDLDATISA
-612 VLFADDDDER
+612 VLFAEADER
-622 LRQPVYQLS
+622 LRQTLYRFS
-631 ARFALQYALSA
+631 AQFALQYALAA

-650 PLAVAGS
+650 PLAVS
-657 GPGELC
+657 GRGLGELC

-679 VSELARPSSRD
+679 VRERARLSSRD
-690 GVATYARGVK
+690 NIATYARGL
-700 SRPAQIAI
+700 RFRAPQIAT
-708 WPDGRPPAEGTVF
+708 WPDGQPLAEGTVF
-721 DAAYWQRRLQAA
+721 DAAYWQRQVQAA
-733 VPDARETVNALT
+733 VPDPRETINALT
-745 ENREGPFIEIG
+745 EDRVGPFIEIG
-756 AGRELSRLAEE
+756 LGQELSNLAKQ
-767 IKPRSLWLPS
+767 IKPHSLWLTS
-777 TGGEG
+777 MSGKGD
-782 GEWQSLLA
+782 EWQLLLT

-798 GVEVNWAKLDESVPR
+798 GIEVNWAKLDESIPR
-813 NRLHLPTYRFQRK
+813 NRLQLPTYRFQRK
-826 RYWLR
+826 RYWIK
-831 ERDEIMTPAP
+831 ERDEIMTPASS
-841 TEPAASEADKLR
+841 EPIISEADRLR
-853 EHREAVKSE
+853 GHRESVKSD
-862 VVGLV
+862 VIRLV
-867 AEILR
+867 AEMLR

-877 VPLDVPFLEMGAD
+877 LPLDVPFLEMGAD
-890 SLILVYAVRRID
+890 SLILVYAVRQID
-902 ERFHVK
+902 ERFRVK
-908 LEVRQFFEEI
+908 LEIRQFFEEI
-918 TTIASLAEFIADR
+918 TTIASLAKFIADR
-931 VPPPADVE
+931 VPPPADVQSSL
-939 APPVSSPAS
+939 VSNPES
-948 SQAPAAP
+948 AAP
-955 AATTHPAPTVESF
+955 LATALAAPSVGSIS
-968 NLPEAA
+968 LPEAA
-974 VPFTPTE
+974 VPVAPSE
-981 SIGGAFGSD
+981 PIGDAFSSD
-990 LHSVIQAQMQLMSR
+990 LHRIIQAQTQLMSR
-1004 QLDLLQRA
+1004 HLDLLQRA
-1012 SVTSQSAI
+1012 SNTSQSSFAASEI
-1020 TSQTTLAAVEV
+1020 TTPLATPVAPLANDAGAAV
-1031 TSPSATPS
+1031 
-1039 APRANDNGAAAGSSV
+1039 GSSV
-1054 PTARSSPLND
+1054 STARSSPLNGIK
-1064 LRNPVS
+1064 NPVT

-1077 EQQQRSLED
+1077 EQQQSSLDD

-1093 RTRRSKQLADSCR
+1093 RTRRSKALAQSCR
-1106 NGLAD
+1106 AGLAD

-1133 ALGSTLRDVDG
+1133 ALGSSLKDVDG
-1144 NAYVDLT
+1144 NTYVDLT
-1151 MGFGV
+1151 MGFGS

-1165 VRKAI
+1165 VCKAI

-1188 EITRLFLELT
+1188 EVTGLFLELT
-1198 GKQRVVFTNSGT
+1198 GRQRVVFTNSGT

-1232 EGSYHGHSDGT
+1232 EGAYHGHSDGT
-1243 LAQRSYDQSSSE
+1243 LAQRGHDQLSSE
-1255 PVAPGIPASVA
+1255 PVAPGIPANVA

-1271 LEYGTPRSLEIL
+1271 LEYGTPQSLEIL
-1283 RENAGE
+1283 RHHAQE

-1309 FLRELRALTEASGTA
+1309 FLRELRALTEAAGTA

-1339 GCQGLFG
+1339 GCQGQFG
-1346 IEADLA
+1346 IDADIA
-1352 TYGKIIGGGMPIG
+1352 TYGKILGGGMPIG
-1365 AVAGSARFLNGIDGG
+1365 AVAGSDRFLNGIDGG
-1380 TWRFGDDS
+1380 MWRFGDDS
-1388 YPGASRT
+1388 YPGAART

-1416 HLKAQGPSLQANLNQ
+1416 HLKAQGPSLQTTLNQ
-1431 RTDRFAETL
+1431 RTDKFAGTL
-1440 NRFFAD
+1440 NTFFAG
-1446 EGLAI
+1446 EGLPI

-1459 FRFEFAGNL
+1459 FRFEFSGNL
-1468 ELFFYHMLAKGVYI
+1468 ELFFYHMLAKGIYI

-1497 DLEHVVRAVKE
+1497 ELERVIQAVKE

-1514 AAGFLPPREPDGRP
+1514 ATGFLPSREQTVRLTTPLP
-1528 AAPAPPV
+1528 AECEVPI
-1535 SEAPTRSDKDTN
+1535 RSDKQMG
-1547 GANGRPAGNGVGHT
+1547 GANGHPV
-1561 TDNGAGNGFWNR
+1561 DNRGGNGFWNR
-1573 GKSKLGQRVEASAV
+1573 GKSKLGQREEAVAV
-1587 SRDGARRDAN
+1587 SRDTVRRSPN

-1608 TYEAA
+1608 TYQAA
-1613 YSPGKYELLIEGA
+1613 YSPSKYELLIEGA
-1626 RFADAEGFEAVW
+1626 RFADAEGFQAVW

-1710 NDFVFAPQSFG
+1710 NDFVFAPHSYG
-1721 RQREITF
+1721 RQRELTF
-1728 EGLETVRRA
+1728 EGMEAVRRA

-1749 GKDVDLKLHPLPSR
+1749 GKDVDLKLHPLPSQ

-1805 AVYRAAL
+1805 AIYRAAL
-1812 TEAGHDPQTGR
+1812 AEFGHDPQTGH

-1830 YVREDAEQ
+1830 YIREDAEQ
-1838 AVREARRP
+1838 AIREARRP

-1863 SQSLPIDLD
+1863 SQNLAIDLD
-1872 GLSAADREYIVQ
+1872 GLSVEDREYIVQ

-1899 PDTCRPIVESLVA
+1899 PDTCRPILESLIA

-1918 ACFVDFGVPTES
+1918 ACFVDFGVPTAS
-1930 ALRGLPP
+1930 ALSGLPP

-1946 APADTTGTTSFPMS
+1946 APSVPSGAMSFLMS

-1988 DGEIDLD
+1988 DGEIDLK
-1995 AFNASLSQVVAR
+1995 AFTASLNQVIAR
-2007 HESLRTTVDPNGGR
+2007 HESLRTTIDPSGER
-2021 LVVHPPAPAAVQFI
+2021 LIVHPPAPVAMQFF
-2035 DVSAAEDAEGEV
+2035 DVSAAEDSEGEV
-2047 HRHLEQ
+2047 RKHLDQ
-2053 LNRTLIDFVKGPV
+2053 FNRTLIDFVNGPI
-2066 FTATLLKVAE
+2066 FTATLLKVAA

-2094 MLNVIN
+2094 MMNVIN
-2100 ELNACYVSRRRGE
+2100 ELDACYVAQRSG
-2113 AAALEPPLQY
+2113 ATAALELPLQY
-2123 RDFVRWHDEQKSAPS
+2123 RDFVRWHDDQRSSSA

-2143 DYWLRQF
+2143 NYWLRQF
-2150 ETPPA
+2150 EKPPA
-2155 AADLPADRPRPS
+2155 AADLPTDHPRPA

-2173 AVRQLALDKSLISR
+2173 AVCQLAIDKSLASQM
-2187 ATKLAGSRG
+2187 TKLASSRG

-2201 LLLAVYTLLLHRLTG
+2201 LLLAVYAALLHRFTG
-2216 QETVVVGCPC
+2216 RETIVVGCPC

-2243 LLPVVSNVSVSPAGT
+2243 LLPIVSTISGSPAGM
-2258 PFGEHLRRVR
+2258 PFSEHLRRVR
-2268 GTLLDAFQ
+2268 STLLDAYQ

-2286 NRLNLKRDISRS
+2286 NKLNLKRDISRS
-2298 PLISTIFNVE
+2298 PLISTIFNIE
-2308 RPTIGASEGGLK
+2308 RLTAQSSEGGLK

-2325 RHASFARMDLTLT
+2325 RHVNFARMDLTLT
-2338 ANLFDEG
+2338 ANFIDEG

-2356 FDAATIDRFLV
+2356 FNAATIHRLLI
-2367 HYKTLL
+2367 HYKMLL

-2392 AMRDERLR
+2392 AMRHERLR
-2400 AWNETEPQ
+2400 AWNDTEAQ
-2408 SVKRCA
+2408 RVEGCA

-2420 QAARQPDAVA
+2420 QVERQPDAIA
-2430 VCDKSPGGVQLS
+2430 VCDKSPAGVQLS

-2455 FLRRSGVRPEQRVG
+2455 FLRQSGVGPEQRVG
-2469 IYFRRSADLL
+2469 VYVRRSVDLFV
-2479 IALLGTLKAGVAYV
+2479 ALLGTLKTGAAYV
-2493 PMDASYPAARLAQIL
+2493 PMDPAYPAARLEQIQ
-2508 DDAQV
+2508 DDAQI
-2513 AVLLTQQNLLAELP
+2513 AMLLTHRELLAELP
-2527 EADAAVF
+2527 KTHGAVF
-2534 CLDGEGD
+2534 CLDQEGD
-2541 RLARESKENTAA
+2541 PLARESKVNPTV
-2553 PVELDHPAYVMYTS
+2553 PVDLDNPAYVMYTS

-2580 RGLSNY
+2580 RGLTNY
-2586 LLWAARAYMPDGGA
+2586 LLWAARAYMPDGGT

-2621 AGGRA
+2621 AGGQA

-2640 ALGRASDY
+2640 ALRRNSDY
-2648 RFVKITPAHLDV
+2648 RFVKLTPAHLDV
-2660 LNRLLP
+2660 LNQLLTN
-2666 DGPDAR
+2666 GPDAG
-2672 GTQRLILGGE
+2672 GTQRLVLGGE
-2682 AISPRALDTWAQSE
+2682 AISPRALDTWTRNG
-2696 RLRIINE
+2696 RLHIINE
-2703 YGPTETVVGCCV
+2703 YGPTETVVGCCT
-2715 YDFSGPPGRSVP
+2715 YEFSGPPGYSVP

-2741 EHLQLAPVGV
+2741 DHLQLAPVGV
-2751 PGELYIGGAGLARGY
+2751 SGELYIGGAGLARGY
-2766 LGRPELTATVF
+2766 LGRPDLTATSF

-2783 GRGGF
+2783 GRGGL
-2788 GEPGDRLY
+2788 GQLGDRLY
-2796 RTGDRARYLPDGRLE
+2796 KTGDRARYLADGSLE
-2811 YLGRSDGQIKLR
+2811 YVGRTDGQIKLR

-2834 VLLHQPEIAE
+2834 VLLQRPEIVEA
-2844 VAVVLREDEP
+2844 AVMLREDEP
-2854 GNPRIVAYVRPAEG
+2854 GNPRIVAYVHPAESEAMSIG
-2868 GALSVAKLRDELKRL
+2868 KLRDELKQL
-2883 LPDYMVPSSFV
+2883 LPDYMIPSAFV
-2894 SLDAMPLTT
+2894 RLETMPLTT

-2927 APRNDLERALAEI
+2927 APRNELERALAEI
-2940 HRDVLNLD
+2940 HRNVLNLD
-2948 RVGVHDNFFDL
+2948 RVGVQDNFFDL

-2964 LAVEAYSR
+2964 LAVEAYRR
-2972 MKGFAD
+2972 MESLAN

-2989 PTVRSLAEFLG
+2989 PTIRSLAEFLG
-3000 HAEESPRNGGDEIRQ
+3000 HVEESPQNGDAEIRQ
-3015 RATQQKESWRKL
+3015 RVVQQKESWRKL
-3027 ADRRK
+3027 ANKRK
-3032 RITT
+3032 RITS

>member
-1 MTQESSNNGELTALQ
+1 MKNVKQEISNTSELTALQ
-16 KAFLIIRKLR
+16 KAFLTIRKLR
-26 EQLDAAQAA
+26 EQLDAARATRF
-35 ASEPI
+35 EPI
-40 AVVGLGCRLPG
+40 AVVGLGCRLPA
-51 ADSPEAFWE
+51 ADGPDAFWE

-72 PRERWD
+72 PRERWNID
-78 VNALYDPRP
+78 ALYDPQP
-87 GTPGKVYTRCG
+87 GTPGKVYSRCG
-98 GFLDDVE
+98 GFLNNVE

-126 RLLLEVVWEALE
+126 RLLLEVTWEALE

-159 ASDYTSLQLEQD
+159 ASDYACLQLEQN

-192 SYVLGLQGPSIAID
+192 SYVLGLQGPSMAID
-206 TACSSSLTAVH
+206 TACSSSLTAIH

-228 DTALAGGVNLILASW
+228 ETALAGGVNLILAIW

-287 LKAGD
+287 VKAGD
-292 RVLALIRGTAINQDG
+292 RILALIRGTAINQDG

-314 PNGVAQQALI
+314 PNGIAQQALI
-324 RRTLEAAGVR
+324 RRTLEVAGVE

-356 GALGAVLGRDAARER
+356 GALGAVLGRDTAREQ

-390 AAGLIKL
+390 VTGLIKL
-397 VLALSH
+397 VLAMCH
-403 GRIPPTLH
+403 DQIPPTLH
-411 INKPNPK
+411 INQPNPK
-418 IDWDGMNLRPVRE
+418 IDWDGMNLRPARE
-431 AVDWPRG
+431 SVDWPRG
-438 DKRRLAALSS
+438 SRRRVAALSS

-455 AHLIIEEAPPASDA
+455 AHLILEEAPSVSVAQPD
-469 RPERDGRAHV
+469 RERQSHV

-485 SRAALVELAAA
+485 TQTALVELAAT

-501 FGQPDEALAD
+501 VGQPDDAIAD

-517 SGRSHFKHRAAIC
+517 CGRSHFKHRAAIC
-530 ASSVEDLRVGLAAI
+530 ASHIEDLRAGLAGI
-544 RDGRHAPG
+544 RNGHQTPG
-552 LFLTGETPPGR
+552 LFLAGEMFPELASPM
-563 VQPAFVFSDAEVLKP
+563 FVFSDAEVVKP

-588 DAFRAAFDACDAA
+588 AVFRAAIDSCDEA
-601 RHTDLDLTLSS
+601 RHPDLDATISA
-612 VLFADDDDER
+612 VLFAEADER
-622 LRQPVYQLS
+622 LQQPVYLFS
-631 ARFALQYALSA
+631 AQFALQYALAA
-642 LWQSFGIR
+642 LWQSCGIR
-650 PLAVAGS
+650 PRAVS
-657 GPGELC
+657 GRGLGELC

-671 DLEDGLRL
+671 NLEDGLRL
-679 VSELARPSSRD
+679 VCERARLSSHD
-690 GVATYARGVK
+690 NIAAFARGL
-700 SRPAQIAI
+700 RFRAPQIAT
-708 WPDGRPPAEGTVF
+708 WPNGRPLAEGAVF
-721 DAAYWQRRLQAA
+721 DTAYWQRQFQAA

-745 ENREGPFIEIG
+745 EDRNGSFIEIG
-756 AGRELSRLAEE
+756 PGQELSKLARQ
-767 IKPRSLWLPS
+767 IKPHSLWLPS
-777 TGGEG
+777 MSGKGD
-782 GEWQSLLA
+782 EWQLLFA
-790 SLAEAYVN
+790 SMAEAHVN
-798 GVEVNWAKLDESVPR
+798 GLDINWAKLDESIPR

-826 RYWLR
+826 RYWIK
-831 ERDEIMTPAP
+831 ERDEIMTPA
-841 TEPAASEADKLR
+841 TNEPIVSEADRLR
-853 EHREAVKSE
+853 GHRESVKSE
-862 VVGLV
+862 VIRLV
-867 AEILR
+867 AEMLR
-872 EQPAN
+872 EQPAT

-902 ERFHVK
+902 ELFRVK
-908 LEVRQFFEEI
+908 LEIRQFFEEI

-931 VPPPADVE
+931 VPPPADVQSSPVSNPASAAPIATVP
-939 APPVSSPAS
+939 APPGVGSVNLPETAV
-948 SQAPAAP
+948 PAAP
-955 AATTHPAPTVESF
+955 SEP
-968 NLPEAA
+968 
-974 VPFTPTE
+974 
-981 SIGGAFGSD
+981 IGDAFAIGDAFSSD
-990 LHSVIQAQMQLMSR
+990 LPRIIQAQMQLMSR
-1004 QLDLLQRA
+1004 HLDLLQRT
-1012 SVTSQSAI
+1012 SITSQPAI
-1020 TSQTTLAAVEV
+1020 TSQSSFAASEITPPVATPVAPLTNDAAAV
-1031 TSPSATPS
+1031 
-1039 APRANDNGAAAGSSV
+1039 GSSAS
-1054 PTARSSPLND
+1054 PARSSPLND
-1064 LRNPVS
+1064 IRNPVT

-1077 EQQQRSLED
+1077 GQQQSSLDD
-1086 FIRRFTS
+1086 FICRFTS
-1093 RTRRSKQLADSCR
+1093 RTQRSKALAQSCR
-1106 NGLAD
+1106 AGLAD

-1133 ALGSTLRDVDG
+1133 ALGSSLKDVDG
-1144 NAYVDLT
+1144 NTYIDLT
-1151 MGFGV
+1151 MGFGA

-1165 VRKAI
+1165 VCKAI

-1188 EITRLFLELT
+1188 EVTSLFLELT
-1198 GKQRVVFTNSGT
+1198 GKERVVFTNSGT

-1243 LAQRSYDQSSSE
+1243 LAQRGHDQFSSE
-1255 PVAPGIPASVA
+1255 PVAPGIPVNVA

-1271 LEYGTPRSLEIL
+1271 LEYGTPQSLEIL
-1283 RENAGE
+1283 RAHAHE

-1309 FLRELRALTEASGTA
+1309 FLRELRALTEAAGVA
-1324 LIFDEMITGFRAHPA
+1324 LIFDEMITGLRVHPA

-1346 IEADLA
+1346 IDADIA
-1352 TYGKIIGGGMPIG
+1352 TYGKILGGGMPVG

-1380 TWRFGDDS
+1380 MWRFGDNS
-1388 YPGASRT
+1388 YPGAART

-1416 HLKAQGPSLQANLNQ
+1416 HLKAQGPSLQTTLNQ
-1431 RTDRFAETL
+1431 RTDKFAGTL
-1440 NRFFAD
+1440 NTFFAV
-1446 EGLAI
+1446 EGLPI

-1459 FRFEFAGNL
+1459 FRFEFSGNL
-1468 ELFFYHMLAKGVYI
+1468 ELFFYHMLAKGIYI

-1497 DLEHVVRAVKE
+1497 ELERVIQAVKE
-1508 SVADLR
+1508 SVLDLR
-1514 AAGFLPPREPDGRP
+1514 ATGFLPSREQIVRP
-1528 AAPAPPV
+1528 TTPAPAERESPI
-1535 SEAPTRSDKDTN
+1535 RSDKQMG
-1547 GANGRPAGNGVGHT
+1547 GANGHPAGNGDGS
-1561 TDNGAGNGFWNR
+1561 GFWNR
-1573 GKSKLGQRVEASAV
+1573 GKSKLGQRGEAVAV
-1587 SRDGARRDAN
+1587 SRDAVHRSTN

-1608 TYEAA
+1608 TYQAA
-1613 YSPGKYELLIEGA
+1613 YSPSKYELLIEGA
-1626 RFADAEGFEAVW
+1626 RFADAEGFQAIWV
-1638 IPERHFHE
+1638 PERHFHE

-1710 NDFVFAPQSFG
+1710 NDFVFAPQSYG
-1721 RQREITF
+1721 RQRELTF
-1728 EGLETVRRA
+1728 EGMEAVRRA
-1737 WRGEPLS
+1737 WRGKPLS

-1749 GKDVDLKLHPLPSR
+1749 GKDVDLKLHPLPSQ

-1805 AVYRAAL
+1805 AIYRAAL
-1812 TEAGHDPQTGR
+1812 AEFGHNPQTGH

-1830 YVREDAEQ
+1830 YIREDAEQ
-1838 AVREARRP
+1838 AIREARRP

-1863 SQSLPIDLD
+1863 SQSLAIDLD
-1872 GLSAADREYIVQ
+1872 GLSVEDREYIVQ

-1899 PDTCRPIVESLVA
+1899 PDTCRPIIENLIA

-1930 ALRGLPP
+1930 ALLGLPP
-1937 LNELRKRWT
+1937 LNELRKRWAT
-1946 APADTTGTTSFPMS
+1946 PSGPSGTMSFPMS

-1975 GARAYNDPAVLTI
+1975 GARAYNDPAVVTI

-1995 AFNASLSQVVAR
+1995 AFTASLNQVVAR
-2007 HESLRTTVDPNGGR
+2007 HESLRTTIDPIVDC
-2021 LVVHPPAPAAVQFI
+2021 LVVHPPAPVAMQFF
-2035 DVSAAEDAEGEV
+2035 DVSAAEDSEGEV
-2047 HRHLEQ
+2047 RKHLGQ
-2053 LNRTLIDFVKGPV
+2053 FNRTLIDFVNGPI
-2066 FTATLLKVAE
+2066 FTATLLKVTA
-2076 QRHVLVLG
+2076 QRHVLILG

-2094 MLNVIN
+2094 MMNVIN
-2100 ELNACYVSRRRGE
+2100 ELNACYVAQRRGA
-2113 AAALEPPLQY
+2113 AAALELPLQY
-2123 RDFVRWHDEQKSAPS
+2123 RDFVRWHDDQRAAPA
-2138 MKEHE
+2138 MQEHE
-2143 DYWLRQF
+2143 NYWLRQF
-2150 ETPPA
+2150 ENPPA
-2155 AADLPADRPRPS
+2155 PADLPTNHPRPA

-2173 AVRQLALDKSLISR
+2173 AVRQLAIDKSLTSR
-2187 ATKLAGSRG
+2187 VTKLANSHG

-2201 LLLAVYTLLLHRLTG
+2201 LLLAVYAALLHRLTG
-2216 QETVVVGCPC
+2216 RETIVVGCPC
-2226 AGRPMEGGDSLV
+2226 AGRPMEGGESLV

-2243 LLPVVSNVSVSPAGT
+2243 LLPIVSTISGSPSGM
-2258 PFGEHLRRVR
+2258 PFSEHLRRVR
-2268 GTLLDAFQ
+2268 GTLLDAYQ
-2276 HQDYPFARLL
+2276 YQDYPFARLL
-2286 NRLNLKRDISRS
+2286 NKLNLKRDISRS
-2298 PLISTIFNVE
+2298 TLISTIFNIE
-2308 RPTIGASEGGLK
+2308 RPTSESSEGGLK

-2325 RHASFARMDLTLT
+2325 RYVNFARMDLTLT
-2338 ANLFDEG
+2338 ANFIDEG
-2345 AVLECDYNTDL
+2345 IVLECDYNTDL
-2356 FDAATIDRFLV
+2356 FYAATIDRLLI

-2379 PDADLHTLPLLDA
+2379 PDADVQMLPLLDA
-2392 AMRDERLR
+2392 AMLDERLR
-2400 AWNETEPQ
+2400 VWNDTESQ
-2408 SVKRCA
+2408 RVERCV

-2420 QAARQPDAVA
+2420 QVEQQPDAIA
-2430 VCDKSPGGVQLS
+2430 VCDKSRAGVQLS

-2455 FLRRSGVRPEQRVG
+2455 FLRQSGVGPEQRVG
-2469 IYFRRSADLL
+2469 VYVRRSVDLL
-2479 IALLGTLKAGVAYV
+2479 VALLGTLKTGAAYV
-2493 PMDASYPAARLAQIL
+2493 PMDPAYPAARLEQIQ
-2508 DDAQV
+2508 DDAQI
-2513 AVLLTQQNLLAELP
+2513 AMLLTQQELLAELP
-2527 EADAAVF
+2527 KNPGAVF
-2534 CLDGEGD
+2534 CLDQEGD
-2541 RLARESKENTAA
+2541 PLARESKVN
-2553 PVELDHPAYVMYTS
+2553 PNVLIDLGNPAYVMYTS

-2580 RGLSNY
+2580 RGLTNY
-2586 LLWAARAYMPDGGA
+2586 LLWAARAYMPDGGT

-2621 AGGRA
+2621 AGGQA

-2640 ALGRASDY
+2640 ALRRGSDY

-2660 LNRLLP
+2660 LNRLLTN
-2666 DGPDAR
+2666 GPDER

-2682 AISPRALDTWAQSE
+2682 AISPRALENWTRNG
-2696 RLRIINE
+2696 RLHIINE
-2703 YGPTETVVGCCV
+2703 YGPTETVVGCCT
-2715 YDFSGPPGRSVP
+2715 YEFSGPPGHSVP
-2727 IGRPISG
+2727 VGRPISD

-2741 EHLQLAPVGV
+2741 DHLQLTPVGV

-2766 LGRPELTATVF
+2766 LGRPDLTATSF

-2783 GRGGF
+2783 GRGGL
-2788 GEPGDRLY
+2788 GQPGDRLY
-2796 RTGDRARYLPDGRLE
+2796 KTGDRACYLADGNLE
-2811 YLGRSDGQIKLR
+2811 YLGRTDGQIKLR

-2834 VLLHQPEIAE
+2834 VLLQRPEIVEAA
-2844 VAVVLREDEP
+2844 VALREDEP
-2854 GNPRIVAYVRPAEG
+2854 GNPRIVAYVRPAESEAMSIG
-2868 GALSVAKLRDELKRL
+2868 KLRDELKRL
-2883 LPDYMVPSSFV
+2883 LPDYMIPSAFV
-2894 SLDAMPLTT
+2894 RLETMPLTT
-2903 NGKVDRAALPAPD
+2903 NGKVERAALPPPD

-2927 APRNDLERALAEI
+2927 APRNELERALAEI
-2940 HRDVLNLD
+2940 QRNLLNLD

-2964 LAVEAYSR
+2964 LAVEAYRR
-2972 MKGFAD
+2972 METLAS

-2989 PTVRSLAEFLG
+2989 PTIRSLAAFLG
-3000 HAEESPRNGGDEIRQ
+3000 HVEESPHNGDDEIRQ
-3015 RATQQKESWRKL
+3015 RVILQKESRRKL
-3027 ADRRK
+3027 ANKRK
-3032 RITT
+3032 RIAS

>member
-1 MTQESSNNGELTALQ
+1 MKNVKQEGSNAIELTALQ
-16 KAFLIIRKLR
+16 KAFLTIRKLR
-26 EQLDAAQAA
+26 EQLDAARATRA
-35 ASEPI
+35 EPI

-51 ADSPEAFWE
+51 ADGPEAFWR

-72 PRERWD
+72 PRERWNVD
-78 VNALYDPRP
+78 ALYDPRP
-87 GTPGKVYTRCG
+87 GTPGKVYSRCG
-98 GFLDDVE
+98 GFLDNVE
-105 SFDAAFFGISAREA
+105 LFDAAFFGISAREA

-126 RLLLEVVWEALE
+126 RLLLEVAWEALE

-159 ASDYTSLQLEQD
+159 ASDYAYLQLEQN

-179 NTGAALNACAGRV
+179 NTGAALNACAGRI
-192 SYVLGLQGPSIAID
+192 SYVLGLQGPSVAID

-228 DTALAGGVNLILASW
+228 ETALAGGVNLILATW

-270 VRGEGCGIVV
+270 VRGEGCGMVV

-292 RVLALIRGTAINQDG
+292 HILALIRGTAINQDG

-314 PNGVAQQALI
+314 PNGIAQQALI
-324 RRTLEAAGVR
+324 RRTLEAAGVE

-356 GALGAVLGRDAARER
+356 GALGAVLGRDAAREQ

-390 AAGLIKL
+390 VTGLIKL
-397 VLALSH
+397 VLAMCH

-411 INKPNPK
+411 INQPNPK
-418 IDWDGMNLRPVRE
+418 IDWDGMNLRPARE
-431 AVDWPRG
+431 SVDWPRG
-438 DKRRLAALSS
+438 TRRRLAALSS

-455 AHLIIEEAPPASDA
+455 AHLILEEAPPVSVA
-469 RPERDGRAHV
+469 RPERDRQAHV

-485 SRAALVELAAA
+485 TRTALAELAAT
-496 YEEFL
+496 YDEFL
-501 FGQPDEALAD
+501 AGRPDDAVAD

-517 SGRSHFKHRAAIC
+517 CGRSHFKHRAAIR
-530 ASSVEDLRVGLAAI
+530 ASHIEDLRVGLAGI
-544 RDGRHAPG
+544 RDGRQTPG
-552 LFLTGETPPGR
+552 LFLAGETPSGLGSP
-563 VQPAFVFSDAEVLKP
+563 VFVFSDAEVMNP

-583 LYETS
+583 LYETGA
-588 DAFRAAFDACDAA
+588 AFRAAVDACDAA
-601 RHTDLDLTLSS
+601 RHPDLDATISA
-612 VLFADDDDER
+612 VLFAEADER
-622 LRQPVYQLS
+622 LRQPIYQFS
-631 ARFALQYALSA
+631 AQFALQYALAA

-650 PLAVAGS
+650 PLAVS
-657 GPGELC
+657 GRGLGELC

-679 VSELARPSSRD
+679 ACERARLSSRD
-690 GVATYARGVK
+690 DIATYARGL
-700 SRPAQIAI
+700 RFRAPQIAT
-708 WPDGRPPAEGTVF
+708 WPDGRPIAEGTVF
-721 DAAYWQRRLQAA
+721 DAAYWRRQFQAA
-733 VPDARETVNALT
+733 VPDPRETIDALT
-745 ENREGPFIEIG
+745 ENRDGPFIEIG
-756 AGRELSRLAEE
+756 TGQELSKLAGQ
-767 IKPRSLWLPS
+767 IKPHSPWLPS
-777 TGGEG
+777 MSGGG
-782 GEWQSLLA
+782 DEWRSLLT
-790 SLAEAYVN
+790 SLAEAYIN
-798 GVEVNWAKLDESVPR
+798 GIDVNWAKLDESTPR
-813 NRLHLPTYRFQRK
+813 RRLHLPTYRFQRK
-826 RYWLR
+826 RYWIE
-831 ERDEIMTPAP
+831 ERDEIMTPAS
-841 TEPAASEADKLR
+841 TEPTVSEDDRLRGHRAS
-853 EHREAVKSE
+853 VKSDI
-862 VVGLV
+862 VRLV

-872 EQPAN
+872 EQPEH

-890 SLILVYAVRRID
+890 SLILVYAVKRID
-902 ERFHVK
+902 ELFRVK
-908 LEVRQFFEEI
+908 LEIRQFFEEI
-918 TTIASLAEFIADR
+918 TTVASLAEYIADR
-931 VPPPADVE
+931 VPPPARVQ
-939 APPVSSPAS
+939 SSVQSLPAS

-955 AATTHPAPTVESF
+955 VTSAPAAPSVCSVS
-968 NLPEAA
+968 LPEVA
-974 VPFTPTE
+974 VPVALSE
-981 SIGGAFGSD
+981 SIGDAFGSD
-990 LHSVIQAQMQLMSR
+990 LPRIIQAQMQLMSR

-1012 SVTSQSAI
+1012 SVTSQPAVTPRPSSAAGEI
-1020 TSQTTLAAVEV
+1020 TS
-1031 TSPSATPS
+1031 PGATPV
-1039 APRANDNGAAAGSSV
+1039 APRANGSGAAVGSSV
-1054 PTARSSPLND
+1054 STARTSPLND
-1064 LRNPVS
+1064 IKNPVT
-1070 AKPTGMT
+1070 AKTTGMT
-1077 EQQQRSLED
+1077 EQQQSSLDD

-1093 RTRRSKQLADSCR
+1093 RTRRSKALAQSCR
-1106 NGLAD
+1106 DGLAD

-1133 ALGSTLRDVDG
+1133 ALGSSLKDVDG
-1144 NAYVDLT
+1144 NTYVDLT
-1151 MGFGV
+1151 MGFGA

-1165 VRKAI
+1165 VRQAI

-1188 EITRLFLELT
+1188 EVTRLFLELT

-1226 SKIALF
+1226 TKIALF
-1232 EGSYHGHSDGT
+1232 EGAYHGHSDGT
-1243 LAQRSYDQSSSE
+1243 LAQRGHDQFSSE
-1255 PVAPGIPASVA
+1255 PVAPGIPANVT

-1271 LEYGTPRSLEIL
+1271 LEYGTPQSLDVL
-1283 RENAGE
+1283 REHAHE

-1303 DFQPVS
+1303 DFQPVN

-1324 LIFDEMITGFRAHPA
+1324 LIFDEMITGFRVHPA

-1346 IEADLA
+1346 IDADIA

-1365 AVAGSARFLNGIDGG
+1365 AVAGSARFLDGIDGG
-1380 TWRFGDDS
+1380 TWRFGDNS
-1388 YPGASRT
+1388 YPGAART

-1404 PITMAASLAVLR
+1404 PVTMAASLAALR
-1416 HLKAQGPSLQANLNQ
+1416 HLKAQGPALQTTLNR
-1431 RTDRFAETL
+1431 RTEKFAETL
-1440 NRFFAD
+1440 NTFFAG
-1446 EGLAI
+1446 EGLPI
-1451 RVSHFSSF
+1451 RVAHFSSF
-1459 FRFEFAGNL
+1459 FRFEFSGNL
-1468 ELFFYHMLAKGVYI
+1468 ELFFYHLLSKGIYI

-1497 DLEHVVRAVKE
+1497 DLERVIRAVKE

-1514 AAGFLPPREPDGRP
+1514 AAGFLPSREPSARP
-1528 AAPAPPV
+1528 TTPVPPAG
-1535 SEAPTRSDKDTN
+1535 EAPVRSDKEAG
-1547 GANGRPAGNGVGHT
+1547 GANDHPA
-1561 TDNGAGNGFWNR
+1561 DNGGGNGFWNR
-1573 GKSKLGQRVEASAV
+1573 GKSKLGQRGEALAV
-1587 SRDGARRDAN
+1587 PTAAARRGTN
-1597 KPLAFSLSYFG
+1597 QPLAFSLSYFG
-1608 TYEAA
+1608 TYQAA
-1613 YSPGKYELLIEGA
+1613 YSPSKYELLIEGA
-1626 RFADAEGFEAVW
+1626 RFADAEGFQAVW

-1721 RQREITF
+1721 RQRELTF
-1728 EGLETVRRA
+1728 EGMEAVRRA

-1749 GKDVDLKLHPLPSR
+1749 GKEVELKLHPLPSQ

-1771 IVNNQET
+1771 IVNNRET
-1778 YRKAGELGVGVL
+1778 YRTAGQLGVGVL

-1800 LTANI
+1800 LTANVAI
-1805 AVYRAAL
+1805 YRAAL
-1812 TEAGHDPQTGR
+1812 DEFGHDPRTGR
-1823 VTVLLHT
+1823 VAVLLHT

-1838 AVREARRP
+1838 AIREARRP

-1851 LSSMTLFKRLAQ
+1851 LSSMTLFKRLVQ

-1872 GLSAADREYIVQ
+1872 GLSVADREYIVQ

-1918 ACFVDFGVPTES
+1918 ACFVDFGVSTES
-1930 ALRGLPP
+1930 ALRGLPS
-1937 LNELRKRWT
+1937 LNELRKRWA
-1946 APADTTGTTSFPMS
+1946 APSAPPDTSSFAMS
-1960 EAQQQLWLLTKVSDD
+1960 EAQQQLWLLSKVSDD

-1988 DGEIDLD
+1988 DGEIDPD
-1995 AFNASLSQVVAR
+1995 AFNGSLNQVIAR
-2007 HESLRTTVDPNGGR
+2007 HESLRTTVDPSGER
-2021 LVVHPPAPAAVQFI
+2021 LVVHPPAPVTVQYL
-2035 DVSAAEDAEGEV
+2035 DMSAAEDPEAEV
-2047 HRHLEQ
+2047 RRHLDQ
-2053 LNRTLIDFVKGPV
+2053 LNRTLIDLVNGPV
-2066 FTATLLKVAE
+2066 FTATLLKVAAR
-2076 QRHVLVLG
+2076 RHVLVLG

-2094 MLNVIN
+2094 MMNVIG
-2100 ELNACYVSRRRGE
+2100 ELNACYVARRRGTVP
-2113 AAALEPPLQY
+2113 ALEPPPQY
-2123 RDFVRWHDEQKSAPS
+2123 RDFVRWHDEQRSTPA
-2138 MKEHE
+2138 MGEHE
-2143 DYWLRQF
+2143 NYWLRQF
-2150 ETPPA
+2150 EKPPA
-2155 AADLPADRPRPS
+2155 PADLPTDYPRPA

-2173 AVRQLALDKSLISR
+2173 AVRQLALDKSLTGR
-2187 ATKLAGSRG
+2187 ATKLANSNG

-2201 LLLAVYTLLLHRLTG
+2201 LLLAVYAVLLHRLTG
-2216 QETVVVGCPC
+2216 RETLVVGCPC
-2226 AGRPMEGGDSLV
+2226 AGRPLEGGDSLV

-2243 LLPVVSNVSVSPAGT
+2243 LLPVVSTISRAPAGT
-2258 PFGEHLRRVR
+2258 PFSEHLRRVR
-2268 GTLLDAFQ
+2268 GTLLDAYQ

-2286 NRLNLKRDISRS
+2286 NKLNLKRDVSRS
-2298 PLISTIFNVE
+2298 PLISTIFNLE
-2308 RPTIGASEGGLK
+2308 RPSAESTEGGLK

-2325 RHASFARMDLTLT
+2325 RQVNFARMDLTLT
-2338 ANLFDEG
+2338 ANLVEEG

-2356 FDAATIDRFLV
+2356 FDAATIDRILV

-2379 PDADLHTLPLLDA
+2379 PDADVHRLPLLDEQ
-2392 AMRDERLR
+2392 MLHERLR
-2400 AWNETEPQ
+2400 TWNDTEPQ
-2408 SVKRCA
+2408 SVGRCV

-2420 QAARQPDAVA
+2420 QAERQPDATA
-2430 VCDKSPGGVQLS
+2430 VHDKSPAGVRLS

-2455 FLRRSGVRPEQRVG
+2455 FLRRSGIGPEQRVG
-2469 IYFRRSADLL
+2469 VYVRRSVDLL
-2479 IALLGTLKAGVAYV
+2479 VALLGTLKTGAAYV
-2493 PMDASYPAARLAQIL
+2493 PMDAAYPAARLEQIQ
-2508 DDAQV
+2508 DDARL
-2513 AVLLTQQNLLAELP
+2513 AMLLTQQELLAELP
-2527 EADAAVF
+2527 NIPGAAF
-2534 CLDGEGD
+2534 CLDEEGD
-2541 RLARESKENTAA
+2541 PLAGESKVNPAL
-2553 PVELDHPAYVMYTS
+2553 PVDPDNPAYVMYTS

-2580 RGLSNY
+2580 RGLTNY

-2621 AGGRA
+2621 AGGA
-2626 DLLPEGEELTALAD
+2626 VDLLPEGEELTALAD
-2640 ALGRASDY
+2640 ALRRDSDY

-2660 LNRLLP
+2660 LNRLLAS
-2666 DGPDAR
+2666 GPDAR
-2672 GTQRLILGGE
+2672 GTRRLVLGGE
-2682 AISPRALDTWAQSE
+2682 AISPRALDNWTRDG
-2696 RLRIINE
+2696 RLHIINE
-2703 YGPTETVVGCCV
+2703 YGPTEAVVGCCT
-2715 YDFSGPPGRSVP
+2715 YDFSGPPGHSVP

-2741 EHLQLAPVGV
+2741 DHSQLAPVGV

-2766 LGRPELTATVF
+2766 LGRPDLTAASF

-2783 GRGGF
+2783 GRGGL
-2788 GEPGDRLY
+2788 GQPGDRLY
-2796 RTGDRARYLPDGRLE
+2796 KTGDRARYLADGSLE
-2811 YLGRSDGQIKLR
+2811 YLGRTDGQIKLR

-2834 VLLHQPEIAE
+2834 VVLGRPEVVEA
-2844 VAVVLREDEP
+2844 AVMLREDEP

-2868 GALSVAKLRDELKRL
+2868 EAMSVGRLRDELKRL
-2883 LPDYMVPSSFV
+2883 LPDYMVPSAFV
-2894 SLDAMPLTT
+2894 RLDTMPLTT

-2940 HRDVLNLD
+2940 HRNVLNLE

-2964 LAVEAYSR
+2964 LAVEAFRR
-2972 MKGFAD
+2972 MESLAD
-2978 GKCQVLDLFKY
+2978 GKCQPLDLFRY
-2989 PTVRSLAEFLG
+2989 PTIRSLAEFLG
-3000 HAEESPRNGGDEIRQ
+3000 HVEESPQNGDDEIR
-3015 RATQQKESWRKL
+3015 RRVIQQKESRRKL
-3027 ADRRK
+3027 ADKRK
-3032 RITT
+3032 RITS

>member
-1 MTQESSNNGELTALQ
+1 MKNVKQETPNTSELTALQ
-16 KAFLIIRKLR
+16 KAFLTIRKLR
-26 EQLDAAQAA
+26 EQLDAARATR
-35 ASEPI
+35 SEPI
-40 AVVGLGCRLPG
+40 AVVGLGCRLPA
-51 ADSPEAFWE
+51 ADSPAAFWE
-60 LLSEGRDAITEV
+60 LLSQGRDAITEV
-72 PRERWD
+72 PRERWNVD
-78 VNALYDPRP
+78 ALYDPRP
-87 GTPGKVYTRCG
+87 GMPGKVYSRRG
-98 GFLDDVE
+98 GFLDNVE

-126 RLLLEVVWEALE
+126 RLLLEVAWEALE

-146 LKATPTGV
+146 LKATLTGV

-159 ASDYTSLQLEQD
+159 ASDYACLQLEQN

-192 SYVLGLQGPSIAID
+192 SYVLGLQGPSMAID
-206 TACSSSLTAVH
+206 TACSSSLTTIH

-228 DTALAGGVNLILASW
+228 DMALAGGVNLILASW

-287 LKAGD
+287 LQAGD
-292 RVLALIRGTAINQDG
+292 RILALIRGTAINQDG

-314 PNGVAQQALI
+314 PNGIAQQALI
-324 RRTLEAAGVR
+324 RRTLEVAGVA

-371 PLWVGSVKS
+371 PLWIGSVKS

-390 AAGLIKL
+390 VTGLIKL
-397 VLALSH
+397 VLAMCND
-403 GRIPPTLH
+403 RIPPTLH
-411 INKPNPK
+411 INQPNPK

-431 AVDWPRG
+431 PVDWPRG
-438 DKRRLAALSS
+438 VKRRFAALSS

-455 AHLIIEEAPPASDA
+455 AHLILEESPSVSVAP
-469 RPERDGRAHV
+469 PERDRRAHV

-485 SRAALVELAAA
+485 TPTALAELAAR

-501 FGQPDEALAD
+501 AEQTDDAIAD

-517 SGRSHFKHRAAIC
+517 CGRSHFKHRAAIR
-530 ASSVEDLRVGLAAI
+530 ASRIEDLHVGLAGI
-544 RDGRHAPG
+544 RNGQQTPG
-552 LFLTGETPPGR
+552 LFLAGETSSNLASP
-563 VQPAFVFSDAEVLKP
+563 VFVFSDAEELNP

-588 DAFRAAFDACDAA
+588 AVFRSAIDSCDAA
-601 RHTDLDLTLSS
+601 RHSDMDATISA
-612 VLFADDDDER
+612 VLFAEDDER
-622 LRQPVYQLS
+622 LRQPTYRLS
-631 ARFALQYALSA
+631 AQFALLYALAA

-650 PLAVAGS
+650 PLAVS
-657 GPGELC
+657 GRGLGELC
-663 AACVAGVF
+663 AACIAGVF

-679 VSELARPSSRD
+679 VWERARLSSRD
-690 GVATYARGVK
+690 DIATHAHGVRFRA
-700 SRPAQIAI
+700 PQIAI
-708 WPDGRPPAEGTVF
+708 WPDGRPLAEGIAF
-721 DAAYWQRRLQAA
+721 DAAYWQRRFQAA
-733 VPDARETVNALT
+733 VPDPRETINSLT
-745 ENREGPFIEIG
+745 EDRDGPFIEIG
-756 AGRELSRLAEE
+756 LSRELSKLAGQ
-767 IKPRSLWLPS
+767 IKPCSLWLPS
-777 TGGEG
+777 MSGKGD
-782 GEWQSLLA
+782 EWQLPLA
-790 SLAEAYVN
+790 SLAVAYVN
-798 GVEVNWAKLDESVPR
+798 GIEVNWAKLDESIPR
-813 NRLHLPTYRFQRK
+813 QRLHLPTYRFQRK
-826 RYWLR
+826 RYWIK
-831 ERDEIMTPAP
+831 ERDEIMTPAS
-841 TEPAASEADKLR
+841 TEPIVSEADRLR
-853 EHREAVKSE
+853 GHRESVKTDIIR
-862 VVGLV
+862 LV
-867 AEILR
+867 AEMLR

-890 SLILVYAVRRID
+890 SLILVYAVKQID
-902 ERFHVK
+902 ERFRVK
-908 LEVRQFFEEI
+908 LEIRQFFEEI
-918 TTIASLAEFIADR
+918 TTVASLAEFIADR
-931 VPPPADVE
+931 VPPPADVQTPSVSNS
-939 APPVSSPAS
+939 ASATPV
-948 SQAPAAP
+948 
-955 AATTHPAPTVESF
+955 ATMPPAPSVGSIS
-968 NLPEAA
+968 LPEAA
-974 VPFTPTE
+974 RPVASPEP
-981 SIGGAFGSD
+981 IGNAFGSE
-990 LHSVIQAQMQLMSR
+990 LPRIIQAQMELMSR

-1012 SVTSQSAI
+1012 SVTSQPAI
-1020 TSQTTLAAVEV
+1020 TSRTSQAAGEV
-1031 TSPSATPS
+1031 TTPVETPF
-1039 APRANDNGAAAGSSV
+1039 APRANDAGDTVASSV
-1054 PTARSSPLND
+1054 STARSSPLKD
-1064 LRNPVS
+1064 IRYPVT
-1070 AKPTGMT
+1070 AKSTGMT
-1077 EQQQRSLED
+1077 EQQQSSLDD

-1093 RTRRSKQLADSCR
+1093 RTERSKALAQSCR
-1106 NGLAD
+1106 AGLAD

-1133 ALGSTLRDVDG
+1133 ALGSSLKDVDG
-1144 NAYVDLT
+1144 NTYIDLT
-1151 MGFGV
+1151 MGFGA

-1165 VRKAI
+1165 VCQAI

-1188 EITRLFLELT
+1188 EVTGLFLKLT
-1198 GKQRVVFTNSGT
+1198 GTERVVFTNSGT

-1243 LAQRSYDQSSSE
+1243 LAQRGRDHLSSE
-1255 PVAPGIPASVA
+1255 PVAPGIPANVA

-1271 LEYGTPRSLEIL
+1271 LEYGSPQSLEIL
-1283 RENAGE
+1283 RDHAQE

-1309 FLRELRALTEASGTA
+1309 FLRELRALTEAAGTA

-1346 IEADLA
+1346 IDADIA
-1352 TYGKIIGGGMPIG
+1352 TYGKILGGGMPIG

-1380 TWRFGDDS
+1380 MWRFGDNS
-1388 YPGASRT
+1388 YPGAART

-1416 HLKAQGPSLQANLNQ
+1416 HLVARGASLQTTLNQ
-1431 RTDRFAETL
+1431 RTDKFAETL
-1440 NRFFAD
+1440 NTFFAG
-1446 EGLAI
+1446 EELPI

-1459 FRFEFAGNL
+1459 FRFEFSGNL
-1468 ELFFYHMLAKGVYI
+1468 ELFFYHMLAKGIYI

-1497 DLEHVVRAVKE
+1497 ELERVVQAVKE

-1514 AAGFLPPREPDGRP
+1514 AGGFLPPREPTGRP
-1528 AAPAPPV
+1528 TTPV
-1535 SEAPTRSDKDTN
+1535 SAECRMPVRSDKQTGGSN
-1547 GANGRPAGNGVGHT
+1547 GHPADNGNGR
-1561 TDNGAGNGFWNR
+1561 GFWNR
-1573 GKSKLGQRVEASAV
+1573 GKSKLGQRGEAVAV
-1587 SRDGARRDAN
+1587 AGDTARRSTN

-1613 YSPGKYELLIEGA
+1613 YSPSKYELLIGGA
-1626 RFADAEGFEAVW
+1626 RFADAEGFQAVW
-1638 IPERHFHE
+1638 VPERHFHE

-1657 AAALARETK
+1657 AAALSRETK

-1710 NDFVFAPQSFG
+1710 NDFVFAPQSYG
-1721 RQREITF
+1721 RQRELTF
-1728 EGLETVRRA
+1728 EGMEAVRRA

-1749 GKDVDLKLHPLPSR
+1749 GKDVDLKLHPLPR
-1763 TELPCWLT
+1763 QTELPCWLT

-1805 AVYRAAL
+1805 AIYRAARA
-1812 TEAGHDPQTGR
+1812 EFGHDPQAGN

-1838 AVREARRP
+1838 AIREARRP

-1863 SQSLPIDLD
+1863 SQSLAIDLD
-1872 GLSAADREYIVQ
+1872 GLSAEDREYIVQ

-1899 PDTCRPIVESLVA
+1899 PDTCRPLLENLIA

-1937 LNELRKRWT
+1937 LNELRKCWA
-1946 APADTTGTTSFPMS
+1946 APSGQSGTVSFPMS

-1975 GARAYNDPAVLTI
+1975 GARAYNDPAVLI
-1988 DGEIDLD
+1988 IEGEIDPD
-1995 AFNASLSQVVAR
+1995 ALTASLNQVVAR
-2007 HESLRTTVDPNGGR
+2007 HESLRTTVDPIGDR
-2021 LVVHPPAPAAVQFI
+2021 LIIHPPAPVALQIF
-2035 DVSAAEDAEGEV
+2035 DVSAAEDSEDEV
-2047 HRHLEQ
+2047 RKHLDQ
-2053 LNRTLIDFVKGPV
+2053 FNRTLIDFVNGPI
-2066 FTATLLKVAE
+2066 FTATLLKVAAE
-2076 QRHVLVLG
+2076 RHVLILG

-2094 MLNVIN
+2094 MMNVIN
-2100 ELNACYVSRRRGE
+2100 EIDACYVARRRGT

-2123 RDFVRWHDEQKSAPS
+2123 REFVRWHEGQRSSPA

-2143 DYWLRQF
+2143 NYWLRQF
-2150 ETPPA
+2150 EKLPA
-2155 AADLPADRPRPS
+2155 AADLPTDRPRPA
-2167 VKTFNG
+2167 VKTFDG
-2173 AVRQLALDKSLISR
+2173 AIRQLAIDKTLTTR
-2187 ATKLAGSRG
+2187 LTKLAGSRG

-2201 LLLAVYTLLLHRLTG
+2201 LLLAVYTVLLHRLTG
-2216 QETVVVGCPC
+2216 RETVVVGCPY
-2226 AGRPMEGGDSLV
+2226 AGRAMEGGDSLV

-2243 LLPVVSNVSVSPAGT
+2243 LLPIVSTITGSPAGM
-2258 PFGEHLRRVR
+2258 PFSEHLRRVR
-2268 GTLLDAFQ
+2268 STLLDAYQ

-2286 NRLNLKRDISRS
+2286 NKLNLKRDISRS
-2298 PLISTIFNVE
+2298 PLISTIFNLE
-2308 RPTIGASEGGLK
+2308 RPTGESSEGGLQ
-2320 IARHE
+2320 IARYE
-2325 RHASFARMDLTLT
+2325 RHVNFARMDLTLT
-2338 ANLFDEG
+2338 ANLVNEG
-2345 AVLECDYNTDL
+2345 ITLECDYNTDL
-2356 FDAATIDRFLV
+2356 FNAATIDRFLI

-2392 AMRDERLR
+2392 AMRQERLR
-2400 AWNETEPQ
+2400 AWNDTESQ
-2408 SVKRCA
+2408 RVDQCV

-2420 QAARQPDAVA
+2420 QAERRPDAIA
-2430 VCDKSPGGVQLS
+2430 VSDKSPHGVQIS

-2448 RANQLAH
+2448 RANRLAH
-2455 FLRRSGVRPEQRVG
+2455 FLRRSGVGAEQRVG
-2469 IYFRRSADLL
+2469 ICVRRSVDLFV
-2479 IALLGTLKAGVAYV
+2479 ALLGTLKTGAAYV
-2493 PMDASYPAARLAQIL
+2493 PMDPAYPASRLEQIR
-2508 DDAQV
+2508 DDAQI
-2513 AVLLTQQNLLAELP
+2513 AMLLTQRELLAELP
-2527 EADAAVF
+2527 KTPGAVF
-2534 CLDGEGD
+2534 CLDQEGD
-2541 RLARESKENTAA
+2541 PLARESKVNPNVPAD
-2553 PVELDHPAYVMYTS
+2553 LDHPAYVMYTS

-2580 RGLSNY
+2580 RGLTNY
-2586 LLWAARAYMPDGGA
+2586 LLWAEHAYMPDGGT

-2615 LFVPLV
+2615 LFVPLM
-2621 AGGRA
+2621 AGGQV

-2640 ALGRASDY
+2640 ALRRGSNY
-2648 RFVKITPAHLDV
+2648 RFIKITPAHLDV
-2660 LNRLLP
+2660 LNRLLT
-2666 DGPDAR
+2666 DAPDAY

-2682 AISPRALDTWAQSE
+2682 AISPRALDRWTRNG
-2696 RLRIINE
+2696 RLHIVNE
-2703 YGPTETVVGCCV
+2703 YGPTETVVGCCAH
-2715 YDFSGPPGRSVP
+2715 DFSEPPEHTVP

-2734 ARLYVLD
+2734 TRLYVLD
-2741 EHLQLAPVGV
+2741 DHLQLTPVGV
-2751 PGELYIGGAGLARGY
+2751 AGELYIGGAGLARGY
-2766 LGRPELTATVF
+2766 LGRPDLTATSF

-2788 GEPGDRLY
+2788 GLPGERLY
-2796 RTGDRARYLPDGRLE
+2796 KTGDRACYLADGNLE
-2811 YLGRSDGQIKLR
+2811 YLGRTDGQIKLR
-2823 GFRIELAEIES
+2823 GFRIELGEIES
-2834 VLLHQPEIAE
+2834 VLLQRPEIVEA
-2844 VAVVLREDEP
+2844 VVVLREDEP
-2854 GNPRIVAYVRPAEG
+2854 GNPRLVAYVRPADG
-2868 GALSVAKLRDELKRL
+2868 DAMSVGKLRDELKRL
-2883 LPDYMVPSSFV
+2883 LPDYMIPSAFV
-2894 SLDAMPLTT
+2894 RLDRMPLTT
-2903 NGKVDRAALPAPD
+2903 NGKVDRASLPPPD

-2940 HRDVLNLD
+2940 HRNVLNLD

-2964 LAVEAYSR
+2964 LAVEAYRR
-2972 MKGFAD
+2972 MESLNN
-2978 GKCQVLDLFKY
+2978 GKFQVLDLFKY
-2989 PTVRSLAEFLG
+2989 PTIRSLAEFLG
-3000 HAEESPRNGGDEIRQ
+3000 HSEEPPPNGDAEMHRRVV
-3015 RATQQKESWRKL
+3015 QQKESWRKL
-3027 ADRRK
+3027 ANKRK
-3032 RITT
+3032 RINT

>member
-1 MTQESSNNGELTALQ
+1 MKNVKQEISNTGELTALQ
-16 KAFLIIRKLR
+16 KAFLTIRKLR
-26 EQLDAAQAA
+26 EELDAART
-35 ASEPI
+35 SRFEPI

-51 ADSPEAFWE
+51 ADGPDAFWE
-60 LLSEGRDAITEV
+60 LLSQGRDAITEV
-72 PRERWD
+72 PRERWNVD
-78 VNALYDPRP
+78 ALYDPRP
-87 GTPGKVYTRCG
+87 GTPGKVYSRCG
-98 GFLDDVE
+98 GFLKNVE
-105 SFDAAFFGISAREA
+105 SFDAQFFGISAREA

-126 RLLLEVVWEALE
+126 RLLLEVAWEALE

-159 ASDYTSLQLEQD
+159 ASDYACLQLEQD

-192 SYVLGLQGPSIAID
+192 SYVLGLQGPSLAID
-206 TACSSSLTAVH
+206 TACSSSLTAIH

-228 DTALAGGVNLILASW
+228 ETALAGGVNLMLASW

-292 RVLALIRGTAINQDG
+292 RILALIRGTAINQDG

-314 PNGVAQQALI
+314 PNGIAQQALI
-324 RRTLEAAGVR
+324 RRTLEVAGVD

-356 GALGAVLGRDAARER
+356 GALGAVLGRDIAREQ

-390 AAGLIKL
+390 VTGLIKL
-397 VLALSH
+397 VLAMCH
-403 GRIPPTLH
+403 ERIPPTLH
-411 INKPNPK
+411 INRPNPK
-418 IDWDGMNLRPVRE
+418 IDWDGTNLRPVRE
-431 AVDWPRG
+431 SVDWPRG
-438 DKRRLAALSS
+438 KRRRLAALSS

-455 AHLIIEEAPPASDA
+455 AHLILEESPSVSVA
-469 RPERDGRAHV
+469 RPERDRQSHV

-485 SRAALVELAAA
+485 TQAALVELAAT
-496 YEEFL
+496 YDEFL
-501 FGQPDEALAD
+501 SGRPDDAIAD

-517 SGRSHFKHRAAIC
+517 CGRSHFKHRAAIC
-530 ASSVEDLRVGLAAI
+530 ASNIEDLRVGLAGI
-544 RDGRHAPG
+544 RNGHQTPG
-552 LFLTGETPPGR
+552 LFLAGETSPKFASP
-563 VQPAFVFSDAEVLKP
+563 VFVFSDAEALNP

-588 DAFRAAFDACDAA
+588 PVFRAAFDSCDAA
-601 RHTDLDLTLSS
+601 RHSDLDATISA
-612 VLFADDDDER
+612 VLFAEADER
-622 LRQPVYQLS
+622 LRQPIYLFS
-631 ARFALQYALSA
+631 AQFALQYALAA

-650 PLAVAGS
+650 ALAVSGR
-657 GPGELC
+657 GPGEIC

-679 VSELARPSSRD
+679 VRERARLSSLD
-690 GVATYARGVK
+690 STATYARGL
-700 SRPAQIAI
+700 RFRAPQIAI
-708 WPDGRPPAEGTVF
+708 WPDGRPLAEGTVF
-721 DAAYWQRRLQAA
+721 DAAYWQRRFQTA
-733 VPDARETVNALT
+733 VPEPRETINALT
-745 ENREGPFIEIG
+745 EGRDGLFIEIG
-756 AGRELSRLAEE
+756 SGQELSKLAKE
-767 IKPRSLWLPS
+767 IKPDSPWLPS
-777 TGGEG
+777 MSGKGD
-782 GEWQSLLA
+782 EWQLLLK
-790 SLAEAYVN
+790 SLAGAYVN
-798 GVEVNWAKLDESVPR
+798 GIAVNWAKLDESIPR
-813 NRLHLPTYRFQRK
+813 NRVHLPTYRFQRK
-826 RYWLR
+826 RYWIK
-831 ERDEIMTPAP
+831 ERDEIMVPAS
-841 TEPAASEADKLR
+841 TEPMVSEADRLR
-853 EHREAVKSE
+853 GHREFVKSD
-862 VVGLV
+862 VVRLV

-890 SLILVYAVRRID
+890 SLILVYAVKRID
-902 ERFHVK
+902 EQFRVK
-908 LEVRQFFEEI
+908 LEIRQFFEEI
-918 TTIASLAEFIADR
+918 TTVASLAEFIADR
-931 VPPPADVE
+931 VQPPADVQSS
-939 APPVSSPAS
+939 PVSNTAS
-948 SQAPAAP
+948 VEPL
-955 AATTHPAPTVESF
+955 ATLPSVENVS
-968 NLPEAA
+968 LPEAA
-974 VPFTPTE
+974 VPVAPSE
-981 SIGGAFGSD
+981 PIVEAFGSD
-990 LHSVIQAQMQLMSR
+990 LPRIIQAQMQLMSR
-1004 QLDLLQRA
+1004 HLDLLQRA
-1012 SVTSQSAI
+1012 SITSQSAI
-1020 TSQTTLAAVEV
+1020 ASQSSSAAGEIR
-1031 TSPSATPS
+1031 SPV
-1039 APRANDNGAAAGSSV
+1039 APRANDDGAVGSSV
-1054 PTARSSPLND
+1054 STSRSSPLND
-1064 LRNPVS
+1064 IRNPVT

-1077 EQQQRSLED
+1077 EQQQSSLDD

-1093 RTRRSKQLADSCR
+1093 RTQRSKALAQSCR
-1106 NGLAD
+1106 AGLAD

-1133 ALGSTLRDVDG
+1133 ALGSSLKDVDG
-1144 NAYVDLT
+1144 NTYIDLT
-1151 MGFGV
+1151 MGFGA

-1165 VRKAI
+1165 VCKAI

-1188 EITRLFLELT
+1188 EVTSLFLELT

-1232 EGSYHGHSDGT
+1232 EGAYHGHSDGT
-1243 LAQRSYDQSSSE
+1243 LAQRGHDLLSSE
-1255 PVAPGIPASVA
+1255 PVAPGIPSNVA

-1271 LEYGTPRSLEIL
+1271 LEYGTPQSLEIL
-1283 RENAGE
+1283 REHAQE

-1309 FLRELRALTEASGTA
+1309 FLRELRALTEAAGTA
-1324 LIFDEMITGFRAHPA
+1324 LIFDEMITGFRVHPA

-1346 IEADLA
+1346 VDADIA

-1380 TWRFGDDS
+1380 TWQFGDNS
-1388 YPGASRT
+1388 YPGAART

-1404 PITMAASLAVLR
+1404 PLTMAASLAVLR
-1416 HLKAQGPSLQANLNQ
+1416 HLKAQGPSLQTTLNR
-1431 RTDRFAETL
+1431 RTDKFAETL
-1440 NRFFAD
+1440 NTFFAR
-1446 EGLAI
+1446 EELPI
-1451 RVSHFSSF
+1451 RISHFSSF
-1459 FRFEFAGNL
+1459 FRFEFSGNL

-1482 WEWRNCFLSTAHTDE
+1482 WEWRNCFLSTAHTDDE
-1497 DLEHVVRAVKE
+1497 IERVIQAVKE

-1514 AAGFLPPREPDGRP
+1514 AAGFLPSRKQSVPPTTPVPSEREL
-1528 AAPAPPV
+1528 PV
-1535 SEAPTRSDKDTN
+1535 RSDKQAG
-1547 GANGRPAGNGVGHT
+1547 GANGHPV
-1561 TDNGAGNGFWNR
+1561 DNGGGNGFWNR
-1573 GKSKLGQRVEASAV
+1573 GKSKLGQRGEAVAV
-1587 SRDGARRDAN
+1587 SLDTVRRSN
-1597 KPLAFSLSYFG
+1597 RPLAFSLSYFG
-1608 TYEAA
+1608 TYQAA
-1613 YSPGKYELLIEGA
+1613 YSPSKYELLIEGA
-1626 RFADAEGFEAVW
+1626 RFADAEGFQAIWV
-1638 IPERHFHE
+1638 PERHFHE

-1728 EGLETVRRA
+1728 EGMEAVRRA

-1744 LRDGT
+1744 FRDGT
-1749 GKDVDLKLHPLPSR
+1749 GKDVDLKLHPLPSQ

-1771 IVNNQET
+1771 IVNNRET
-1778 YRKAGELGVGVL
+1778 YRKAGEFGVGVL

-1800 LTANI
+1800 LAANI
-1805 AVYRAAL
+1805 EIYRAAL
-1812 TEAGHDPQTGR
+1812 AEFGHDPQTGN

-1830 YVREDAEQ
+1830 YIREDAEQ
-1838 AVREARRP
+1838 AIREARRP

-1863 SQSLPIDLD
+1863 SQSLAIDLD
-1872 GLSAADREYIVQ
+1872 GLSVEDREYIVQ

-1899 PDTCRPIVESLVA
+1899 PDTCSPIVERLVA

-1918 ACFVDFGVPTES
+1918 ACFVDFGVPIES

-1946 APADTTGTTSFPMS
+1946 ARSAPSGTKSFPMS

-1995 AFNASLSQVVAR
+1995 AFNASLNQVVAR
-2007 HESLRTTVDPNGGR
+2007 HESLRTTIDPDGDC
-2021 LVVHPPAPAAVQFI
+2021 LVVHPPAPVEMQFF
-2035 DVSAAEDAEGEV
+2035 DLSAAEDSEGEV
-2047 HRHLEQ
+2047 RKHLDRF
-2053 LNRTLIDFVKGPV
+2053 NRTLIDFVNGPI
-2066 FTATLLKVAE
+2066 FTVTLLKVAA
-2076 QRHVLVLG
+2076 QRHVLILG

-2094 MLNVIN
+2094 MMNVIN
-2100 ELNACYVSRRRGE
+2100 ELNACYVAQRRGAE
-2113 AAALEPPLQY
+2113 AALELPLQY
-2123 RDFVRWHDEQKSAPS
+2123 RDFVRWHDDQRSTPS
-2138 MKEHE
+2138 MNEHE
-2143 DYWLRQF
+2143 NYWLRQF
-2150 ETPPA
+2150 EKPPA
-2155 AADLPADRPRPS
+2155 AADLPTDHPRPA

-2173 AVRQLALDKSLISR
+2173 AVRQLAIDKSLTVQM
-2187 ATKLAGSRG
+2187 TKLAGSRG

-2201 LLLAVYTLLLHRLTG
+2201 LLLAVYAALLHRLTG
-2216 QETVVVGCPC
+2216 RETIVVGCPC
-2226 AGRPMEGGDSLV
+2226 AGRPMDGGDNLV

-2243 LLPVVSNVSVSPAGT
+2243 LLPIVSTISGSSAGM
-2258 PFGEHLRRVR
+2258 PFSEHLRRVR
-2268 GTLLDAFQ
+2268 GTLLDAYQ

-2298 PLISTIFNVE
+2298 PLISTIFNIE
-2308 RPTIGASEGGLK
+2308 RPSSESSEGGLK

-2325 RHASFARMDLTLT
+2325 RHVNFARMDLTLT
-2338 ANLFDEG
+2338 ANLLEEG
-2345 AVLECDYNTDL
+2345 IVLECDYNTDL
-2356 FDAATIDRFLV
+2356 FDAATINRLLI

-2392 AMRDERLR
+2392 AMRHERLR
-2400 AWNETEPQ
+2400 TWNDTESQ
-2408 SVKRCA
+2408 RVERCV
-2414 HQLFES
+2414 HELFES
-2420 QAARQPDAVA
+2420 QAERQPDAIA
-2430 VCDKSPGGVQLS
+2430 VCDKSQAGVQLS

-2448 RANQLAH
+2448 RANRLAH
-2455 FLRRSGVRPEQRVG
+2455 FLRRAGIGPEQRVG
-2469 IYFRRSADLL
+2469 VYVRRSVDLFV
-2479 IALLGTLKAGVAYV
+2479 ALLGTLKTGAAYV
-2493 PMDASYPAARLAQIL
+2493 PMDPTYPAVRLAQIQE
-2508 DDAQV
+2508 DARI
-2513 AVLLTQQNLLAELP
+2513 AMLLTQKDLLAELP
-2527 EADAAVF
+2527 KTTGAVL
-2534 CLDGEGD
+2534 CLDQED
-2541 RLARESKENTAA
+2541 DPLARESRVNPTI
-2553 PVELDHPAYVMYTS
+2553 PLDLDNPAYVIYTS
-2567 GSTGRPKGVVIPH
+2567 GSTGRPKGVAVPH
-2580 RGLSNY
+2580 RGLTNY
-2586 LLWAARAYMPDGGA
+2586 LLWAARAYMPDGGS

-2621 AGGRA
+2621 AGGQA

-2640 ALGRASDY
+2640 ALRRDSDY

-2660 LNRLLP
+2660 LNRLLTG
-2666 DGPDAR
+2666 GPDAR
-2672 GTQRLILGGE
+2672 GTQRLVLGGE
-2682 AISPRALDTWAQSE
+2682 AISPRALDTWTRNG
-2696 RLRIINE
+2696 RLHVINE
-2703 YGPTETVVGCCV
+2703 YGPTETVVGCCA
-2715 YDFSGPPGRSVP
+2715 YDFSGPPGNSVP

-2741 EHLQLAPVGV
+2741 DNLQLVPVGV

-2766 LGRPELTATVF
+2766 LGRPDLTAASF

-2788 GEPGDRLY
+2788 GQPGDRLY
-2796 RTGDRARYLPDGRLE
+2796 KTGDRARYLADGNLE
-2811 YLGRSDGQIKLR
+2811 YLGRTDGQIKLR

-2834 VLLHQPEIAE
+2834 VLLQRPEIVEA
-2844 VAVVLREDEP
+2844 AVVLREDEP
-2854 GNPRIVAYVRPAEG
+2854 GNPRIVAYLRPAESEAMSIG
-2868 GALSVAKLRDELKRL
+2868 KLRDELKRL
-2883 LPDYMVPSSFV
+2883 LPDYMIPSAFV
-2894 SLDAMPLTT
+2894 RLDTMPLTT

-2927 APRNDLERALAEI
+2927 APRNNLEQALAEI
-2940 HRDVLNLD
+2940 HRNLLNLD

-2964 LAVEAYSR
+2964 LAVEAYRR
-2972 MKGFAD
+2972 MESLAN

-2989 PTVRSLAEFLG
+2989 PTIRSLAEFLG
-3000 HAEESPRNGGDEIRQ
+3000 HVEESPQNGDDEIRR
-3015 RATQQKESWRKL
+3015 RAIQQKESWRKL
-3027 ADRRK
+3027 ANKRK
-3032 RITT
+3032 SITS